1 MKCLTFEKN
10 EDIVC
15 QIGKLIWKNEQSRFI
30 AMMDNYK
37 RTIELID
44 TAYNSAG
51 KSTEQFNKYQDTLE
65 YKLNKLQNTWEQFRT
80 DFFNSDFFKNAVDG
94 LNEILGRIK
103 DLSGK
108 ELLGL
113 GAAFV
118 VLGKTLIPNLISGMQ
133 KGISGIRG
141 LISKGVSKVVSSV
154 GKPAINLEVKVKTR
168 ELELLKQKQQELIDK
183 KITFEVEEEQALKD
197 LEKIQKKMNELQAQ
211 AGEGVTITFDE
222 AAGQAGVEEEAAEA
236 AKNAE
241 ELQKELQQKLAENED
256 QIIGTEDYLGNLEQ
270 QEADAQARGEAI
282 GNALVSGLSLAMA
295 AITTQDN
302 PIISFLSVL
311 GPQILSMIPSIVT
324 AISTAGSMMT
334 AAFWT
339 STAGIGIIVS
349 AIIATLAAIGTAI
362 KSAYDEKQSKKF
374 ENQIDNL
381 NDKIEK
387 QEEKIIKLKESISG
401 LDKEKKTLE
410 EITETYDK
418 LGKKKHKTTEEQE
431 EYKTMI
437 EALQSEY
444 PELITYYNEEN
455 NLLQLNVDLLK
466 QKTEE
471 MSKQLKEENRLL
483 GLQNQRNINDI
494 REKEQIVKMQNIDN
508 KDTDTIYDAL
518 DGLNIDTDEGV
529 KDILTEDKIFNLSKK
544 DIESLIGSEPH
555 LIDRYL
561 FSADKVTG
569 ILSNLS
575 SKDGSGN
582 TSDLNNDEII
592 SQIYDE
598 IALQR
603 AYTSGEITKRE
614 LESYR
619 KTFGIAEQVVGE
631 FSAEIQKYNSTLDAI
646 NNDLFSEKKYYL
658 EQYSANKTITDSVLG
673 SGTAAS
679 DLAAGQ
685 AAFIQN
691 SIFSDSSTEGDY
703 EATIAALKSKGM
715 DISGILSKSIIDG
728 MIEDIS
734 GFHIKQDEWED
745 ISKKNKALLETIG
758 IKKEGWDELG
768 LEEMD
773 DDAFKEEISKQFQAY
788 LETQVTQLTAG
799 NLEIDKDA
807 LNKDFS
813 ALISGI
819 SSLTEEQFEEQKS
832 ALAKKYELDTEVLD
846 TSVGMDQID
855 AAYENLTAHGVDFI
869 DGITVATAQ
878 TFSKLLDSYS
888 FSQKYTEQ
896 LVGYLEDIYK
906 NNKLTTSQM
915 AVLTDIDLS
924 QGYLSIQKNSSMYI
938 NNLQQAGLSAE
949 KATQIFNEYIESVA
963 SLISK
968 NVFGKEGGQVV
979 KEMLQEDIKGFSEAN
994 KPLFEAR
1001 DEMMDNGKLS
1011 TETYFKLMEAG
1022 FEDFVDITSDGY
1034 TFLTGKAQEF
1044 WTTQAMAPLES
1055 LKNSIKQNKEV
1066 IAEAKE
1072 ISDNGGIELTHQ
1084 QRHDLGLTSGQEWTA
1099 ITNAGQETTKVA
1111 VSVDALA
1118 KQYKQ
1123 ALEDKN
1129 TVLAE
1134 ELYNALGDNA
1144 AFIEKMVAEGYDDID
1159 EYIKALSE
1167 GLTSLKGQ
1175 ESDTWIQGLI
1185 NLQESSAEAAG
1196 KVNDLKAELEGLEE
1210 QLVEDKKAVDEAA
1223 QALHEAKFGTEDFQS
1238 GLDGLINYARPL
1250 ELINKQLENLKEN
1263 LTDVSNVEEASTV
1276 MNQVADLY
1284 EDKMATLQ
1292 AEGKAIG
1299 QSLANIRQELLA
1311 NYSDYISFD
1320 ENGLAKVDFSYEDM
1334 YDSDIIKTDGLEKL
1348 IEEYNS
1354 TYDMASD
1361 KEQEYLDAQ
1370 KEFDKLKSEARDKY
1384 IAMEQNVIDIIKKQM
1399 QEEIDAVT
1407 DKYAALE
1414 EADNDYLDALQKA
1427 IDKQRELRD
1436 QENQYEDLAT
1446 KEKKLALMQR
1456 DTSGTNRKE
1465 VISIGQEIED
1475 DRQNLL
1481 NNEIDNLI
1489 DSMKELYD
1497 KQKEARD
1504 LEIKAMEAATEN
1516 MQLINETASNIISGF
1531 TNVGDYQSWLLE
1543 NNSSVKDMTAAQT
1556 EQYLEGAKEDFAGYA
1571 QYVSL
1576 TTEEIKLK
1584 TDEINQK
1591 ADEMFNNTSENI
1603 TDIGTVIQDAAE
1615 KAKQESI
1622 DNAQEAYDEA
1632 ATKMDDTQ
1640 KKITETKNTLDKA
1653 EDAAVIAH
1661 GAAMDEMVKASESA
1675 MLEVAT
1681 AGTEM
1686 MIEAEA
1692 LDPSNSKDVQEFAK
1706 THNFYNEK
1714 TGEYSRSFVDA
1725 LTNKGYDTSSMTV
1738 DKEWQI
1744 TGTPINGGPTIYLP
1758 GTFSTKAEGEA
1769 ALPEYLNKYGN
1780 SLKNLSVTTVIG
1792 SEVTGAY
1799 KKYATGGL
1807 VDYTGLAQVDGT
1819 PNKPEAFLSAE
1830 DTANIG
1836 AAAKLL
1842 ADLPIFNSTSNAEN
1856 AASTN
1861 IGDTSIEIHINVE
1874 NISDDYDVDQMI
1886 ERVKQDIV
1894 DVAKPIGTSV
1904 ILNK

>member
-1 MKCLTFEKN
+1 
-10 EDIVC
+10 
-15 QIGKLIWKNEQSRFI
+15 
-30 AMMDNYK
+30 MDNYK
-37 RTIELID
+37 RTMELVDI
-44 TAYNSAG
+44 AYNSAG

-80 DFFNSDFFKNAVDG
+80 EFFNSDFFKNAVDG
-94 LNEILGRIK
+94 LNEILDRIK

-141 LISKGVSKVVSSV
+141 LISKGVSKAVSSV
-154 GKPAINLEVKVKTR
+154 GKPAINLEVKIKTR
-168 ELELLKQKQQELIDK
+168 ELEILKQKQQELIDK

-211 AGEGVTITFDE
+211 AEEGVTITFDE
-222 AAGQAGVEEEAAEA
+222 AAGQAGVEEEAAAA

-270 QEADAQARGEAI
+270 QEADAQTRGEAI
-282 GNALVSGLSLAMA
+282 GNALVSGLSLAMV

-324 AISTAGSMMT
+324 EISTAGSMMT

-339 STAGIGIIVS
+339 LPAGIGIIVS

-437 EALQSEY
+437 ETLQSEY

-518 DGLNIDTDEGV
+518 DGLNIDTDERV
-529 KDILTEDKIFNLSKK
+529 KDILTEDKIFNLSKE
-544 DIESLIGSEPH
+544 DIKNAAQTRPY
-555 LIDRYL
+555 LIDRNL
-561 FSADKVTG
+561 FTADKVTG
-569 ILSNLS
+569 ILSNLI
-575 SKDGSGN
+575 SKDGFGN
-582 TSDLNNDEII
+582 TSDLNNDEIT

-603 AYTSGEITKRE
+603 AYTSGEITEEE
-614 LESYR
+614 LKSYR
-619 KTFGIAEQVVGE
+619 EAFGIATQVVEE
-631 FSAEIQKYNSTLDAI
+631 FSGEIQKYNSTLDAI

-658 EQYSANKTITDSVLG
+658 EQYSANKTITDSILG

-685 AAFIQN
+685 AAFIQK
-691 SIFSDSSTEGDY
+691 SIFSDSSTEGNY
-703 EATIAALKSKGM
+703 EATIAALKRKGM
-715 DISGILSKSIIDG
+715 DVSGILSESIIDG

-734 GFHIKQDEWED
+734 GWHIKQDEWED

-758 IKKEGWDELG
+758 IKKEEWDKLG
-768 LEEMD
+768 LEEKN
-773 DDAFKEEISKQFQAY
+773 DDAFREEMSKQIQAY

-799 NLEIDKDA
+799 KLEIDKDA

-813 ALISGI
+813 ALVSGM
-819 SSLTEEQFEEQKS
+819 SSLTKKQFEEQKN
-832 ALAKKYELDTEVLD
+832 ALAKKYGLDTEVLD

-855 AAYENLTAHGVDFI
+855 AAYKNLAAHGVDFI

-924 QGYLSIQKNSSMYI
+924 QGYLAIQKNSSMYI

-994 KPLFEAR
+994 KSLFEAR

-1044 WTTQAMAPLES
+1044 WATQAMAPLES
-1055 LKNSIKQNKEV
+1055 LRNSIKQNKKV

-1084 QRHDLGLTSGQEWTA
+1084 QRHNLGLTSGQEWTA
-1099 ITNAGQETTKVA
+1099 ITNAGQETTKVT

-1134 ELYNALGDNA
+1134 ELYNALGGNA

-1210 QLVEDKKAVDEAA
+1210 QLVEDKKAADEAA

-1284 EDKMATLQ
+1284 ENKMATLQ

-1299 QSLANIRQELLA
+1299 QSLANIRQELSA

-1354 TYDMASD
+1354 TYDMALD

-1399 QEEIDAVT
+1399 QDEIDAVT

-1481 NNEIDNLI
+1481 DNEIDNLI

-1591 ADEMFNNTSENI
+1591 ADEMFTNTSENI
-1603 TDIGTVIQDAAE
+1603 TDIGTIIQDAAE

-1622 DNAQEAYDEA
+1622 DDAQEAYDEA

-1692 LDPSNSKDVQEFAK
+1692 LDPSNSKDVQKFAK

-1769 ALPEYLNKYGN
+1769 VLPEYLNEYGN
-1780 SLKNLSVTTVIG
+1780 SLKNLSVTAVIG

-1874 NISDDYDVDQMI
+1874 NISDDYDVNQMI

>member
-1 MKCLTFEKN
+1 MKKN

-37 RTIELID
+37 RTMELID
-44 TAYNSAG
+44 IAYNSAG

-80 DFFNSDFFKNAVDG
+80 EFFNSDFFKNAVDG
-94 LNEILGRIK
+94 LNEILDRIK

-141 LISKGVSKVVSSV
+141 LISKGISKVVSSV
-154 GKPAINLEVKVKTR
+154 GKPAINLEVKIKTR

-197 LEKIQKKMNELQAQ
+197 LEKIQKKMDELQAQ

-222 AAGQAGVEEEAAEA
+222 AAEQAGVEEEAAEA

-518 DGLNIDTDEGV
+518 DGLNIDTDERV

-544 DIESLIGSEPH
+544 DIQTKFEKSPY
-555 LIDRYL
+555 LIDRNL
-561 FSADKVTG
+561 FTADKVTG

-575 SKDGSGN
+575 SKDGLGN

-603 AYTSGEITKRE
+603 SYTSGEITERE
-614 LESYR
+614 LKDYR
-619 KTFGIAEQVVGE
+619 EAFGIATQVVEE
-631 FSAEIQKYNSTLDAI
+631 FSDEIQKYNSTLDAI

-658 EQYSANKTITDSVLG
+658 EQYSANKAITDSILG

-685 AAFIQN
+685 AAFIQK

-703 EATIAALKSKGM
+703 EATIAALKNKKM
-715 DISGILSKSIIDG
+715 NINGILSKSNIDG

-734 GFHIKQDEWED
+734 GWHIKQDEWED
-745 ISKKNKALLETIG
+745 ISKENKALLETIG
-758 IKKEGWDELG
+758 IKKEEWDELG
-768 LEEMD
+768 LEEMN
-773 DDAFKEEISKQFQAY
+773 DDAFKEKISKQFQAY

-813 ALISGI
+813 ALMSGM
-819 SSLTEEQFEEQKS
+819 SSLTKKQFEEQKN

-878 TFSKLLDSYS
+878 TFSQLLDSYS
-888 FSQKYTEQ
+888 FSQKYTKQ

-924 QGYLSIQKNSSMYI
+924 QGYLAIQKNSSMYI

-968 NVFGKEGGQVV
+968 NFFGKEGGQVV

-1001 DEMMDNGKLS
+1001 DEMMDKGKLS

-1055 LKNSIKQNKEV
+1055 LRNSIKQNKKV

-1084 QRHDLGLTSGQEWTA
+1084 QRHDLGLKSGQKWTA
-1099 ITNAGQETTKVA
+1099 ITNAGQETTKVT

-1134 ELYNALGDNA
+1134 ELYNALGGNA
-1144 AFIEKMVAEGYDDID
+1144 AFIEKMVAEGYDNIN

-1210 QLVEDKKAVDEAA
+1210 QLVEDKKAADEAA

-1238 GLDGLINYARPL
+1238 GLDGLINYERPL

-1299 QSLANIRQELLA
+1299 QSLANIRQELSA

-1354 TYDMASD
+1354 TYDMALD

-1384 IAMEQNVIDIIKKQM
+1384 IAMEQNVIDIIKKQT

-1481 NNEIDNLI
+1481 DNEIDNLI
-1489 DSMKELYD
+1489 GSMKELYD

-1543 NNSSVKDMTAAQT
+1543 NDSSVKDMTAAQT
-1556 EQYLEGAKEDFAGYA
+1556 EQYLEGAKENFAGYA

-1591 ADEMFNNTSENI
+1591 ADEMFTNTSENI

-1622 DNAQEAYDEA
+1622 DGAQEAYDEA

-1640 KKITETKNTLDKA
+1640 KKITETKNALDKA
-1653 EDAAVIAH
+1653 EDDAVIAH
-1661 GAAMDEMVKASESA
+1661 GAAMNEMVKASESA

-1692 LDPSNSKDVQEFAK
+1692 LDLSNSKDVQEFAK
-1706 THNFYNEK
+1706 THNFYNKK
-1714 TGEYSRSFVDA
+1714 TGEYSGSFVDA

-1769 ALPEYLNKYGN
+1769 ALPEYLNEYGN

-1807 VDYTGLAQVDGT
+1807 VDYTGLAQVDGA

-1874 NISDDYDVDQMI
+1874 NISDDYDVNQMI

>member
-1 MKCLTFEKN
+1 
-10 EDIVC
+10 
-15 QIGKLIWKNEQSRFI
+15 
-30 AMMDNYK
+30 MDNYK
-37 RTIELID
+37 RTMELID
-44 TAYNSAG
+44 IAYNSAG

-80 DFFNSDFFKNAVDG
+80 EFFNSDFFKNAVDG
-94 LNEILGRIK
+94 LNEILDRIK

-154 GKPAINLEVKVKTR
+154 GKPAINLEVKIKTR
-168 ELELLKQKQQELIDK
+168 ELEILKQKQQELIDK

-222 AAGQAGVEEEAAEA
+222 AAGQAGVGEEAAEA

-256 QIIGTEDYLGNLEQ
+256 QVIGTEDYLGNLEQ

-324 AISTAGSMMT
+324 EISTAGSMMT
-334 AAFWT
+334 TAFWT

-518 DGLNIDTDEGV
+518 DGINIDTDERV

-544 DIESLIGSEPH
+544 DIENAEQTKSEPH
-555 LIDRYL
+555 LIDRNL

-575 SKDGSGN
+575 SKEGFGN
-582 TSDLNNDEII
+582 TSDLNIDEII

-603 AYTSGEITKRE
+603 AYTSGEITEGE
-614 LESYR
+614 LKYYR
-619 KTFGIAEQVVGE
+619 KAFGIEEEVVEG
-631 FSAEIQKYNSTLDAI
+631 FRDEIQKYNSTLDAI

-658 EQYSANKTITDSVLG
+658 EQYSANKTITDSILG

-685 AAFIQN
+685 AAFIQK

-703 EATIAALKSKGM
+703 EATIAALKNKGM

-734 GFHIKQDEWED
+734 EWHTKQDEWED
-745 ISKKNKALLETIG
+745 ISKENKALLETIG
-758 IKKEGWDELG
+758 IKKEEWDELG
-768 LEEMD
+768 LEEMN

-799 NLEIDKDA
+799 NLEIDQDA

-813 ALISGI
+813 ALISGM
-819 SSLTEEQFEEQKS
+819 SSLTKEQFEEQKN
-832 ALAKKYELDTEVLD
+832 ALAKKYKLDPEVLD
-846 TSVGMDQID
+846 TSVGMDQIN
-855 AAYENLTAHGVDFI
+855 AAYENLAAHGVDFI

-924 QGYLSIQKNSSMYI
+924 QGYLAIQKNSSMYI

-1044 WTTQAMAPLES
+1044 WAAQAMAPLES
-1055 LKNSIKQNKEV
+1055 LRNSIKQNKKV

-1099 ITNAGQETTKVA
+1099 ITNAGQETTKVT

-1159 EYIKALSE
+1159 EYVKALSE

-1210 QLVEDKKAVDEAA
+1210 QLVEDKKAADEAA

-1238 GLDGLINYARPL
+1238 GLDGLINYERPL

-1354 TYDMASD
+1354 TYDMALD

-1591 ADEMFNNTSENI
+1591 ADEMFTNTSENI

-1622 DNAQEAYDEA
+1622 DGAQEAYDEA

-1692 LDPSNSKDVQEFAK
+1692 LDPSNSKDVQAFAK

-1769 ALPEYLNKYGN
+1769 ALPEYLNEYGN

-1807 VDYTGLAQVDGT
+1807 VDYTGLAQVDGA

-1874 NISDDYDVDQMI
+1874 NISDDYDVNQMI

>member
-1 MKCLTFEKN
+1 
-10 EDIVC
+10 
-15 QIGKLIWKNEQSRFI
+15 
-30 AMMDNYK
+30 MDNYK
-37 RTIELID
+37 RTMELID
-44 TAYNSAG
+44 IAYNSAG

-80 DFFNSDFFKNAVDG
+80 EFFNSDFFKSAIDG
-94 LNEILGRIK
+94 LDGILDRIK

-141 LISKGVSKVVSSV
+141 LISKGVSRVVSSA
-154 GKPAINLEVKVKTR
+154 GKPTINLEVKIKTR
-168 ELELLKQKQQELIDK
+168 ELEILKQKQQELIDK
-183 KITFEVEEEQALKD
+183 KITFEVEEEPALKD
-197 LEKIQKKMNELQAQ
+197 LEKIQEKMNELQAQ

-222 AAGQAGVEEEAAEA
+222 AAGQAGVGEEAAEA
-236 AKNAE
+236 AKNAG
-241 ELQKELQQKLAENED
+241 ELREELQQKLAENED
-256 QIIGTEDYLGNLEQ
+256 QIIEREDYLGDLEQ
-270 QEADAQARGEAI
+270 QEADAQAKGEAI

-410 EITETYDK
+410 EITKTYDK

-437 EALQSEY
+437 ETLQSEY

-518 DGLNIDTDEGV
+518 DGLNIDTDEEV

-544 DIESLIGSEPH
+544 DIENATGSEPH
-555 LIDRYL
+555 LIDRNL

-575 SKDGSGN
+575 SKEGLGISD
-582 TSDLNNDEII
+582 DLNNDEII

-603 AYTSGEITKRE
+603 AYTSGEITEGE
-614 LESYR
+614 LKSYR
-619 KTFGIAEQVVGE
+619 EAFGIAAQVVEE
-631 FSAEIQKYNSTLDAI
+631 FSDEIQEYNSTLDAI

-658 EQYSANKTITDSVLG
+658 EQYSANKTITDSILG

-685 AAFIQN
+685 AAFIQKA
-691 SIFSDSSTEGDY
+691 IFSDPSTEGDY
-703 EATIAALKSKGM
+703 EATIAALKSKGI
-715 DISGILSKSIIDG
+715 DTSEILSPSIIDG

-734 GFHIKQDEWED
+734 GWHIKQDEWGD
-745 ISKKNKALLETIG
+745 ISKKNKAFLETIG
-758 IKKEGWDELG
+758 IKKEDWDELG

-773 DDAFKEEISKQFQAY
+773 DDAFREAISEQIQTY

-799 NLEIDKDA
+799 HLEIDKDA

-813 ALISGI
+813 ALMSGM
-819 SSLTEEQFEEQKS
+819 SSLTKTQFEAQEN
-832 ALAKKYELDTEVLD
+832 ALAKKYKLDTEVLD
-846 TSVGMDQID
+846 TSVGMDQIK

-878 TFSKLLDSYS
+878 TFSQLLDSYS
-888 FSQKYTEQ
+888 FSQNYTKL
-896 LVGYLEDIYK
+896 LVGYIEDIYK
-906 NNKLTTSQM
+906 KNKLTTSQM

-924 QGYLSIQKNSSMYI
+924 QGYLAIQKNSSMYI

-1001 DEMMDNGKLS
+1001 DEMMDKGKLS

-1044 WTTQAMAPLES
+1044 WAAQAMAPLES
-1055 LKNSIKQNKEV
+1055 LRNSIKQNKKV
-1066 IAEAKE
+1066 MAEAKE
-1072 ISDNGGIELTHQ
+1072 ISDNGGIELTHR
-1084 QRHDLGLTSGQEWTA
+1084 QRHDLGLTSSQEWTA
-1099 ITNAGQETTKVA
+1099 ITNAGQETAKET

-1118 KQYKQ
+1118 KRYKK

-1134 ELYNALGDNA
+1134 ELYNALGGNA

-1159 EYIKALSE
+1159 EYVKALSE

-1210 QLVEDKKAVDEAA
+1210 QLVEDKKAADEAA
-1223 QALHEAKFGTEDFQS
+1223 QALHEAKFGTENFQS
-1238 GLDGLINYARPL
+1238 GLDGLINYERPL

-1299 QSLANIRQELLA
+1299 QSLANIRQELSA
-1311 NYSDYISFD
+1311 NYSDYVSFD

-1334 YDSDIIKTDGLEKL
+1334 YNSDIIKTDGLEKL

-1354 TYDMASD
+1354 TYDKALD

-1384 IAMEQNVIDIIKKQM
+1384 IAMEQNVTDIIKKQM

-1465 VISIGQEIED
+1465 VISVGQEIED

-1489 DSMKELYD
+1489 NSMKELYD

-1591 ADEMFNNTSENI
+1591 ADEMFTNTSENI
-1603 TDIGTVIQDAAE
+1603 ADIGTVIQDAAE
-1615 KAKQESI
+1615 KAKQESV

-1661 GAAMDEMVKASESA
+1661 GAAMDEMVKASKSA

-1769 ALPEYLNKYGN
+1769 ALPEYLNEYGN
-1780 SLKNLSVTTVIG
+1780 SLKNLSVTAVIG

-1874 NISDDYDVDQMI
+1874 NISDDYDVNQMI

>member
-1 MKCLTFEKN
+1 
-10 EDIVC
+10 
-15 QIGKLIWKNEQSRFI
+15 
-30 AMMDNYK
+30 MMDNYK
-37 RTIELID
+37 RTLELID

-65 YKLNKLQNTWEQFRT
+65 YKLNKLRNTWEQFRT
-80 DFFNSDFFKNAVDG
+80 EFFNSDFFKNAVDG

-141 LISKGVSKVVSSV
+141 LISKGISKVVSSA
-154 GKPAINLEVKVKTR
+154 GKPTINLEVKIKAR
-168 ELELLKQKQQELIDK
+168 ELEILKQKQQELIDK

-211 AGEGVTITFDE
+211 AKEGVTITFDE
-222 AAGQAGVEEEAAEA
+222 AAGQAGVEEGAAEA

-256 QIIGTEDYLGNLEQ
+256 QIIGTEDYLGDLDQ

-282 GNALVSGLSLAMA
+282 GNALASGLSLAMA

-387 QEEKIIKLKESISG
+387 QKEKIIKLKESISG
-401 LDKEKKTLE
+401 LDEEKKTLE

-437 EALQSEY
+437 ETLQSEY

-518 DGLNIDTDEGV
+518 DGLNIDTEEKV
-529 KDILTEDKIFNLSKK
+529 KHILTEDKTFNLSKK
-544 DIESLIGSEPH
+544 DIDAAQTKSEPH
-555 LIDRYL
+555 LIDGKS
-561 FSADKVTG
+561 FSDDKVMG
-569 ILSNLS
+569 ILRNLS
-575 SKDGSGN
+575 SKEGH
-582 TSDLNNDEII
+582 TSELNLDEVT

-603 AYTSGEITKRE
+603 AYTSGEITEGE
-614 LESYR
+614 LEDYR
-619 KTFGIAEQVVGE
+619 EAFGIAAQVVNE
-631 FSAEIQKYNSTLDAI
+631 FSDEIQKYNSTLDAI

-658 EQYSANKTITDSVLG
+658 EQYSANKTITDSILG

-685 AAFIQN
+685 AAFIQK

-703 EATIAALKSKGM
+703 EATIAALKSKG
-715 DISGILSKSIIDG
+715 IETSGILSPSTIDG
-728 MIEDIS
+728 MVEDIS
-734 GFHIKQDEWED
+734 GWHIKQDEWGD
-745 ISKKNKALLETIG
+745 ISKENKALLETIG
-758 IKKEGWDELG
+758 IKKEEWDELG
-768 LEEMD
+768 LEGMD
-773 DDAFKEEISKQFQAY
+773 DDAFREEISKQFQAY

-813 ALISGI
+813 ALISGM
-819 SSLTEEQFEEQKS
+819 SSLTKEQFEEQKN
-832 ALAKKYELDTEVLD
+832 ALAKKYELDAEVLD

-924 QGYLSIQKNSSMYI
+924 QGYLAIQKNSSKYI

-1055 LKNSIKQNKEV
+1055 LRNSIKQNKEV

-1099 ITNAGQETTKVA
+1099 ITNAGQETTKVT

-1123 ALEDKN
+1123 ALGDKN

-1196 KVNDLKAELEGLEE
+1196 KVNDLKAELKGLEE

-1238 GLDGLINYARPL
+1238 GLDGLINYERPL

-1263 LTDVSNVEEASTV
+1263 LTDVSNVEEASAV

-1284 EDKMATLQ
+1284 ENKMATLQ

-1348 IEEYNS
+1348 IEKYNS
-1354 TYDMASD
+1354 TYDMALD

-1489 DSMKELYD
+1489 GSMKELYD

-1591 ADEMFNNTSENI
+1591 ADEMFTNTSENI

-1769 ALPEYLNKYGN
+1769 ALPEYLNEYGN
-1780 SLKNLSVTTVIG
+1780 SLKNLSVTAVIG

-1807 VDYTGLAQVDGT
+1807 VDYTGLAQVDGA

-1856 AASTN
+1856 AVPTN

>member
-1 MKCLTFEKN
+1 
-10 EDIVC
+10 
-15 QIGKLIWKNEQSRFI
+15 
-30 AMMDNYK
+30 MDNYK
-37 RTIELID
+37 RTMELID
-44 TAYNSAG
+44 IAYNSAG

-80 DFFNSDFFKNAVDG
+80 EFFNSDFFKNAVDG
-94 LNEILGRIK
+94 LNEILDRIK

-154 GKPAINLEVKVKTR
+154 GKPAINLEVKIKTR
-168 ELELLKQKQQELIDK
+168 ELEILKQKQQELIDK

-211 AGEGVTITFDE
+211 AEEGVTITFDE

-241 ELQKELQQKLAENED
+241 ELQKELQQKLEENED
-256 QIIGTEDYLGNLEQ
+256 QTIGTEDYLGNLEQ

-437 EALQSEY
+437 ETLQSEY

-518 DGLNIDTDEGV
+518 DGLNIDTDEEV

-555 LIDRYL
+555 LIDRNL

-575 SKDGSGN
+575 SKEGLGI
-582 TSDLNNDEII
+582 SDLNSDEIV

-603 AYTSGEITKRE
+603 AYTSGEITEGELKHYRE
-614 LESYR
+614 A
-619 KTFGIAEQVVGE
+619 FGIAAQVVEE
-631 FSAEIQKYNSTLDAI
+631 FSDEIQKYNSTLDAI
-646 NNDLFSEKKYYL
+646 NDDLFSEKKYYL
-658 EQYSANKTITDSVLG
+658 EQYSANKTITDSILG

-685 AAFIQN
+685 AAFIQK

-703 EATIAALKSKGM
+703 EATIAALKSKGT
-715 DISGILSKSIIDG
+715 DISEILSKSIIDG

-734 GFHIKQDEWED
+734 EWHIKQDEWED

-758 IKKEGWDELG
+758 IKKEEWDELG

-773 DDAFKEEISKQFQAY
+773 DDAFREAISKQFQAY

-799 NLEIDKDA
+799 KLEIDKDA

-813 ALISGI
+813 ALISGM
-819 SSLTEEQFEEQKS
+819 SSLTKKQFEEQKN
-832 ALAKKYELDTEVLD
+832 ALAKKYGLDTAVLD
-846 TSVGMDQID
+846 TSVGMDQIN
-855 AAYENLTAHGVDFI
+855 AAYANLIAHGVGFI
-869 DGITVATAQ
+869 NGITVATAQ

-924 QGYLSIQKNSSMYI
+924 QGYLAIQKNSSMYI

-1001 DEMMDNGKLS
+1001 DEMMDKGKLS

-1044 WTTQAMAPLES
+1044 WATQAMAPLES
-1055 LKNSIKQNKEV
+1055 LRNSIKQNKEV

-1099 ITNAGQETTKVA
+1099 ITNAGQEKTKVT

-1129 TVLAE
+1129 TDLAE

-1144 AFIEKMVAEGYDDID
+1144 AFIEKMVAEGYDDVD
-1159 EYIKALSE
+1159 KYVKALSE

-1210 QLVEDKKAVDEAA
+1210 QLVEDKKAADEAA

-1238 GLDGLINYARPL
+1238 GLDGLINYERPL

-1299 QSLANIRQELLA
+1299 QSLANIRQELSA
-1311 NYSDYISFD
+1311 NYSDYVSFD

-1334 YDSDIIKTDGLEKL
+1334 YNSDIIKTDGLEKL

-1354 TYDMASD
+1354 TYDKALD

-1427 IDKQRELRD
+1427 IDKQRQLRD

-1465 VISIGQEIED
+1465 VISVGQEIED

-1591 ADEMFNNTSENI
+1591 ADEMFTDTSENI

-1622 DNAQEAYDEA
+1622 DGAQEAYDEA

-1640 KKITETKNTLDKA
+1640 KKIAETKNTLDKA

-1692 LDPSNSKDVQEFAK
+1692 LDTSNSKDVQKFAK

-1769 ALPEYLNKYGN
+1769 ALPEYLNEYGN
-1780 SLKNLSVTTVIG
+1780 SLKNLSVTAVIG

-1819 PNKPEAFLSAE
+1819 PNKPESFLSAE

-1874 NISDDYDVDQMI
+1874 NISDDYDVNQMI

>member
-1 MKCLTFEKN
+1 
-10 EDIVC
+10 
-15 QIGKLIWKNEQSRFI
+15 
-30 AMMDNYK
+30 MDNYK
-37 RTIELID
+37 RTLELID

-65 YKLNKLQNTWEQFRT
+65 YKLNKLQNTWAQFRT
-80 DFFNSDFFKNAVDG
+80 EFFNSDFFKNAADG
-94 LNEILGRIK
+94 LNEILDRIK

-108 ELLGL
+108 ELLRL

-154 GKPAINLEVKVKTR
+154 GKPAINLEVKIKTR
-168 ELELLKQKQQELIDK
+168 ELEILKQKQQELIDK

-222 AAGQAGVEEEAAEA
+222 AAGQAGVEEAAAEA
-236 AKNAE
+236 ARNAERLQE
-241 ELQKELQQKLAENED
+241 ELQQQLAENED

-508 KDTDTIYDAL
+508 KDTGTIYDAL
-518 DGLNIDTDEGV
+518 DGLNIDTDEKV

-544 DIESLIGSEPH
+544 DIKNAAQTRPY
-555 LIDRYL
+555 LIDRNL
-561 FSADKVTG
+561 FTADKVTG
-569 ILSNLS
+569 ILSNLI
-575 SKDGSGN
+575 SKDGFGN
-582 TSDLNNDEII
+582 TSDLNNDEIT

-598 IALQR
+598 ITLQR
-603 AYTSGEITKRE
+603 AYTSGEITEGE
-614 LESYR
+614 LKSYR
-619 KTFGIAEQVVGE
+619 EAFGIATQVVKE
-631 FSAEIQKYNSTLDAI
+631 FSDEIQKYNSTLDAI

-658 EQYSANKTITDSVLG
+658 EQYSANKTITDSILG

-685 AAFIQN
+685 AAFIQK

-728 MIEDIS
+728 MIKDIS
-734 GFHIKQDEWED
+734 GWHIKQDEWED
-745 ISKKNKALLETIG
+745 ISKENKALLETIG
-758 IKKEGWDELG
+758 IKKEEWDKLG
-768 LEEMD
+768 LEEMN
-773 DDAFKEEISKQFQAY
+773 DDAFREEISKQFQAY

-799 NLEIDKDA
+799 KLEIDKDA

-819 SSLTEEQFEEQKS
+819 SSLTKEQFEEQKN
-832 ALAKKYELDTEVLD
+832 ALAKKYKLDTEVLD

-915 AVLTDIDLS
+915 AALTDIDLS
-924 QGYLSIQKNSSMYI
+924 QGYLAIQKNSSMYI

-1001 DEMMDNGKLS
+1001 DEMMDKGKLS

-1099 ITNAGQETTKVA
+1099 ITNAGQETTKVT
-1111 VSVDALA
+1111 VPVDALA

-1129 TVLAE
+1129 TDLAE
-1134 ELYNALGDNA
+1134 ELYNALGNNA

-1159 EYIKALSE
+1159 EYVKALSE

-1196 KVNDLKAELEGLEE
+1196 KVNDLKAELKGLEE
-1210 QLVEDKKAVDEAA
+1210 QLVEDKKAADEAA

-1238 GLDGLINYARPL
+1238 GLDGLINYEHPL

-1292 AEGKAIG
+1292 AEGEAIG

-1311 NYSDYISFD
+1311 NYSDYVSFD

-1348 IEEYNS
+1348 IEKYNS
-1354 TYDMASD
+1354 TYDMALD

-1399 QEEIDAVT
+1399 QEEIGAVT

-1481 NNEIDNLI
+1481 DNEIDNLI
-1489 DSMKELYD
+1489 GSMKELYD

-1543 NNSSVKDMTAAQT
+1543 NNSSIKDMTAAQT

-1591 ADEMFNNTSENI
+1591 ADEMFTNTSENI

-1622 DNAQEAYDEA
+1622 DGAQEAYDEA

-1692 LDPSNSKDVQEFAK
+1692 LDPSNSKDVQKFAK

-1769 ALPEYLNKYGN
+1769 ALPEYLNEYGN
-1780 SLKNLSVTTVIG
+1780 SLKNLSVTAVIG

-1819 PNKPEAFLSAE
+1819 PNKPESFLSAE

-1856 AASTN
+1856 AVPTN

>member
-1 MKCLTFEKN
+1 
-10 EDIVC
+10 
-15 QIGKLIWKNEQSRFI
+15 
-30 AMMDNYK
+30 MDNYK
-37 RTIELID
+37 RTMELVDI
-44 TAYNSAG
+44 AYNSAG

-80 DFFNSDFFKNAVDG
+80 EFFNSDFFKNAVDG
-94 LNEILGRIK
+94 LNEILDRIK

-141 LISKGVSKVVSSV
+141 LISKGVSKAVSSV
-154 GKPAINLEVKVKTR
+154 GKPAINLEVKIKTR
-168 ELELLKQKQQELIDK
+168 ELEILKQKQQELIDK

-211 AGEGVTITFDE
+211 AEEGVTITFDE
-222 AAGQAGVEEEAAEA
+222 AAGQAGVEEEAAAA

-270 QEADAQARGEAI
+270 QEVDAQARGEAI

-518 DGLNIDTDEGV
+518 DGLNIDTDERV

-544 DIESLIGSEPH
+544 DIKNAAQTRPY
-555 LIDRYL
+555 LIDRNL
-561 FSADKVTG
+561 FTADKVTG
-569 ILSNLS
+569 ILSNLI
-575 SKDGSGN
+575 SKDGFGN
-582 TSDLNNDEII
+582 TSDLNNDEIT

-603 AYTSGEITKRE
+603 AYTSGEITEEE
-614 LESYR
+614 LKSYR
-619 KTFGIAEQVVGE
+619 EAFGIATQVVEE
-631 FSAEIQKYNSTLDAI
+631 FSGEIQKYNSTLDAI

-658 EQYSANKTITDSVLG
+658 EQYSANKTITDSILG

-685 AAFIQN
+685 AAFIQK
-691 SIFSDSSTEGDY
+691 SFFSDSSTEGDY
-703 EATIAALKSKGM
+703 EGTIAALKNKGM
-715 DISGILSKSIIDG
+715 EVSGILSESIIDG

-734 GFHIKQDEWED
+734 GWHIKQDEWED
-745 ISKKNKALLETIG
+745 ISKENKALLETIG
-758 IKKEGWDELG
+758 IKKEEWDELG

-773 DDAFKEEISKQFQAY
+773 DDAFKEKMSKQIQAY

-799 NLEIDKDA
+799 KLEIDKDA

-813 ALISGI
+813 ALVSGM
-819 SSLTEEQFEEQKS
+819 SSLTKKQFEEQKN

-924 QGYLSIQKNSSMYI
+924 QGYLAIQKNSSMYI

-994 KPLFEAR
+994 KSLFEAR

-1055 LKNSIKQNKEV
+1055 LRNSIKQNKEV

-1084 QRHDLGLTSGQEWTA
+1084 QRHDLGLTSGQKWTA
-1099 ITNAGQETTKVA
+1099 ITNAGQETTKVT

-1134 ELYNALGDNA
+1134 ELYNALGGNA

-1159 EYIKALSE
+1159 EYVKALSE

-1196 KVNDLKAELEGLEE
+1196 KVNDLKVELEGLEE

-1284 EDKMATLQ
+1284 ENKMATLQ

-1299 QSLANIRQELLA
+1299 QSLANIRQELSA

-1354 TYDMASD
+1354 TYDMALD

-1399 QEEIDAVT
+1399 QDEIDAVT

-1481 NNEIDNLI
+1481 DNEIDNLI

-1543 NNSSVKDMTAAQT
+1543 NNSSVKDMTATQT

-1591 ADEMFNNTSENI
+1591 ADEMFTNTSENI

-1622 DNAQEAYDEA
+1622 DGAQEAYDEA

-1769 ALPEYLNKYGN
+1769 ALPEYLNEYGN
-1780 SLKNLSVTTVIG
+1780 SLKNLSVTAVIG

-1856 AASTN
+1856 AAPTN

-1874 NISDDYDVDQMI
+1874 NISDDYDVNQMI

>member
-1 MKCLTFEKN
+1 
-10 EDIVC
+10 
-15 QIGKLIWKNEQSRFI
+15 
-30 AMMDNYK
+30 MDNYK
-37 RTIELID
+37 RTMELID
-44 TAYNSAG
+44 IAYDSAG

-65 YKLNKLQNTWEQFRT
+65 YRLNKLQNTWEQFRT
-80 DFFNSDFFKNAVDG
+80 EFFNSDFFKNAVTG
-94 LNEILGRIK
+94 LNEILDRIK

-154 GKPAINLEVKVKTR
+154 GKPAINLEVKIKTR
-168 ELELLKQKQQELIDK
+168 ELEILKQKQQELIDK

-211 AGEGVTITFDE
+211 AEEGVTITFDE
-222 AAGQAGVEEEAAEA
+222 AAGQAGVGEEAAEA

-311 GPQILSMIPSIVT
+311 GPQILSMMPSIVT
-324 AISTAGSMMT
+324 EISTAGSMMT

-437 EALQSEY
+437 ETLQSEY

-518 DGLNIDTDEGV
+518 DGLDIDTDERV

-544 DIESLIGSEPH
+544 DIKNAARSEPY
-555 LIDRYL
+555 LIDRSL
-561 FSADKVTG
+561 FTADKVTG
-569 ILSNLS
+569 ILSNLI
-575 SKDGSGN
+575 SKEGLGISGDAQKVFGK
-582 TSDLNNDEII
+582 TSDLNNDEIV

-603 AYTSGEITKRE
+603 AYTSGEITEGE

-619 KTFGIAEQVVGE
+619 EAFGIATQVVEE
-631 FSAEIQKYNSTLDAI
+631 FSDEIQEYNSTLDAI

-658 EQYSANKTITDSVLG
+658 EQYSANKTITDSILG

-685 AAFIQN
+685 AAFIQKA
-691 SIFSDSSTEGDY
+691 IFSDSSTEGDY
-703 EATIAALKSKGM
+703 EATITALKNKGM
-715 DISGILSKSIIDG
+715 DVSKILSESIIDG

-734 GFHIKQDEWED
+734 GWHIKQDEWGD
-745 ISKKNKALLETIG
+745 ISKENKALLETIG
-758 IKKEGWDELG
+758 IKKEDWDKLG

-773 DDAFKEEISKQFQAY
+773 DDAFKEAMSKQIQAY
-788 LETQVTQLTAG
+788 LETQITQLTAG
-799 NLEIDKDA
+799 KLEIDKDA

-813 ALISGI
+813 ALVSGM
-819 SSLTEEQFEEQKS
+819 SSLTKKQFEEQKN
-832 ALAKKYELDTEVLD
+832 ALAKKYKLDTEVLD

-855 AAYENLTAHGVDFI
+855 AAYKNLAAHGVDFI

-924 QGYLSIQKNSSMYI
+924 QGYLAIQKNSSMYI

-1001 DEMMDNGKLS
+1001 DEMMDKGKLS

-1044 WTTQAMAPLES
+1044 WATQAMAPLES
-1055 LKNSIKQNKEV
+1055 LRNSIKQNKKA

-1072 ISDNGGIELTHQ
+1072 ISDNGGIELTYQ

-1099 ITNAGQETTKVA
+1099 ITNAGQETTKVT

-1159 EYIKALSE
+1159 EYVKALSE

-1196 KVNDLKAELEGLEE
+1196 KVNDLKAELKGLEE
-1210 QLVEDKKAVDEAA
+1210 QLVEDKKAADEAA

-1238 GLDGLINYARPL
+1238 GLDGLINYERPL

-1263 LTDVSNVEEASTV
+1263 LTDVSNVEEASAV

-1299 QSLANIRQELLA
+1299 QSLANIRQELSA

-1354 TYDMASD
+1354 TYDMALD

-1399 QEEIDAVT
+1399 QDEIDAVT

-1465 VISIGQEIED
+1465 VISIGKEIED

-1481 NNEIDNLI
+1481 DNEIDNLI
-1489 DSMKELYD
+1489 GSMKELYD

-1591 ADEMFNNTSENI
+1591 ADEMFTNTSENI

-1622 DNAQEAYDEA
+1622 DGAQEAYDEA

-1758 GTFSTKAEGEA
+1758 GTFSTKADGEA
-1769 ALPEYLNKYGN
+1769 ALPEYLNEYGN
-1780 SLKNLSVTTVIG
+1780 SLKNLSVTAVIG

-1819 PNKPEAFLSAE
+1819 PNKPESFLSAE

-1856 AASTN
+1856 AVPTN

>member
-1 MKCLTFEKN
+1 
-10 EDIVC
+10 
-15 QIGKLIWKNEQSRFI
+15 
-30 AMMDNYK
+30 MDNYK
-37 RTIELID
+37 RTMELID
-44 TAYNSAG
+44 IAYDSAG

-65 YKLNKLQNTWEQFRT
+65 YRLNKLQNTWEQFRT
-80 DFFNSDFFKNAVDG
+80 EFFNSDFFKNVVDG
-94 LNEILGRIK
+94 LNEILDRIK

-141 LISKGVSKVVSSV
+141 LISKGVSKAVSSV
-154 GKPAINLEVKVKTR
+154 GKPAINLEVKIKTR
-168 ELELLKQKQQELIDK
+168 ELEILKQKQQELIDK

-211 AGEGVTITFDE
+211 AEEGVTITFDE
-222 AAGQAGVEEEAAEA
+222 AAGQAGVEEEAAAA

-270 QEADAQARGEAI
+270 QEVDAQARGEAI

-437 EALQSEY
+437 ETLQSEY

-483 GLQNQRNINDI
+483 GLQNQRNIDDI

-518 DGLNIDTDEGV
+518 DGLDIDTDERV

-544 DIESLIGSEPH
+544 DIKNAAGSEPY
-555 LIDRYL
+555 LIDRSL
-561 FSADKVTG
+561 FTADKVTG
-569 ILSNLS
+569 ILSNLI
-575 SKDGSGN
+575 SKEGLGISGDAQKVFGK
-582 TSDLNNDEII
+582 TSDLNNDEIV

-603 AYTSGEITKRE
+603 AYTSGEITEGE

-619 KTFGIAEQVVGE
+619 EAFGIATQVVEE
-631 FSAEIQKYNSTLDAI
+631 FSDEIQEYNSTLDAI

-658 EQYSANKTITDSVLG
+658 EQYSANKTITDSILG

-685 AAFIQN
+685 AAFIQKA
-691 SIFSDSSTEGDY
+691 IFSDSSTEGDY
-703 EATIAALKSKGM
+703 EATITALKNKGM
-715 DISGILSKSIIDG
+715 DVSGILSESIIDG

-734 GFHIKQDEWED
+734 GWHIKQDEWED

-758 IKKEGWDELG
+758 IKKEEWDG

-788 LETQVTQLTAG
+788 LETQITQLTAG
-799 NLEIDKDA
+799 KLEIDKDA

-813 ALISGI
+813 ALVSGM
-819 SSLTEEQFEEQKS
+819 SSLTKEQFEEQKN
-832 ALAKKYELDTEVLD
+832 ALAKKYKLDTEVLD

-855 AAYENLTAHGVDFI
+855 AAYKNLAAHGVDFI

-924 QGYLSIQKNSSMYI
+924 QGYLAIQKNSSMYI

-994 KPLFEAR
+994 KLLFEAR
-1001 DEMMDNGKLS
+1001 DEMMDKGKLS

-1044 WTTQAMAPLES
+1044 WATQAMAPLES
-1055 LKNSIKQNKEV
+1055 LRNSIKQNKEV

-1099 ITNAGQETTKVA
+1099 ITKVT

-1159 EYIKALSE
+1159 EYVKALSE

-1210 QLVEDKKAVDEAA
+1210 QLVEDKKAADEAA

-1263 LTDVSNVEEASTV
+1263 LTDVSNVEEASAV

-1299 QSLANIRQELLA
+1299 QSLANIRQELSA

-1354 TYDMASD
+1354 TYDMALD

-1465 VISIGQEIED
+1465 VISIGKEIED

-1481 NNEIDNLI
+1481 DNEIDNLI
-1489 DSMKELYD
+1489 GSMKELYD

-1591 ADEMFNNTSENI
+1591 ADEMFTNTSENI

-1622 DNAQEAYDEA
+1622 DGAQEAYDEA

-1758 GTFSTKAEGEA
+1758 GTFSTKADGEA
-1769 ALPEYLNKYGN
+1769 ALPEYLNEYGN
-1780 SLKNLSVTTVIG
+1780 SLKNLSVTAVIG

-1819 PNKPEAFLSAE
+1819 PNKPESFLSAE

-1856 AASTN
+1856 AVPTN

>member
-1 MKCLTFEKN
+1 
-10 EDIVC
+10 
-15 QIGKLIWKNEQSRFI
+15 
-30 AMMDNYK
+30 MDNYK
-37 RTIELID
+37 RTMELID
-44 TAYNSAG
+44 IAYDSAG

-80 DFFNSDFFKNAVDG
+80 EFFNSDFFKNAVDG
-94 LNEILGRIK
+94 LNEILDRIK

-154 GKPAINLEVKVKTR
+154 GKPAINLEVKIKTR
-168 ELELLKQKQQELIDK
+168 ELEILKQKQQELIDK

-197 LEKIQKKMNELQAQ
+197 LEKIQKKMDELQAQ
-211 AGEGVTITFDE
+211 AEEGVTITFDE

-241 ELQKELQQKLAENED
+241 ELQKELQQKLEENED
-256 QIIGTEDYLGNLEQ
+256 QTIGTEDYLGNLEQ

-437 EALQSEY
+437 ETLQSEY

-518 DGLNIDTDEGV
+518 DGLNIDTDERV

-544 DIESLIGSEPH
+544 DIENAPQIGSEPH
-555 LIDRYL
+555 LIDRNL
-561 FSADKVTG
+561 FSADKVIG

-575 SKDGSGN
+575 SKEGFGN
-582 TSDLNNDEII
+582 TIDLNSDEII

-603 AYTSGEITKRE
+603 AYTSGEITEEE
-614 LESYR
+614 LENYR
-619 KTFGIAEQVVGE
+619 EAFGITTQVVKE
-631 FSAEIQKYNSTLDAI
+631 FSDEIQKYNSTLDAI

-658 EQYSANKTITDSVLG
+658 EQYSANKTITDSILG

-685 AAFIQN
+685 AAFIQK

-703 EATIAALKSKGM
+703 EETIAALKSKGM

-734 GFHIKQDEWED
+734 EWHIKQDEWGD
-745 ISKKNKALLETIG
+745 ISKENKALLETIG
-758 IKKEGWDELG
+758 INKEEWDKLG

-773 DDAFKEEISKQFQAY
+773 DDAFREEISKQFQAY

-799 NLEIDKDA
+799 KLEIDKDA

-813 ALISGI
+813 ALISGM
-819 SSLTEEQFEEQKS
+819 SSLTKKQFEEQKN
-832 ALAKKYELDTEVLD
+832 ALAKKYGLDTAVLD
-846 TSVGMDQID
+846 TSVGMDQIN

-869 DGITVATAQ
+869 NGITVATAQ

-924 QGYLSIQKNSSMYI
+924 QGYLAIQKNSSMYI

-1001 DEMMDNGKLS
+1001 DEMMDKGKLS

-1055 LKNSIKQNKEV
+1055 LRNSIKQNKEV

-1099 ITNAGQETTKVA
+1099 ITNAGQEKTKVT

-1129 TVLAE
+1129 TDLAE
-1134 ELYNALGDNA
+1134 KLYNALGDNA
-1144 AFIEKMVAEGYDDID
+1144 AFIEKMVAEGYDDVD
-1159 EYIKALSE
+1159 KYVKALSE

-1210 QLVEDKKAVDEAA
+1210 QLVEDKKAADEAA

-1238 GLDGLINYARPL
+1238 GLDGLINYERPL

-1299 QSLANIRQELLA
+1299 QSLENIRQELLA
-1311 NYSDYISFD
+1311 NYSDYVSFD

-1334 YDSDIIKTDGLEKL
+1334 YNSDIIKTDGLEKL

-1354 TYDMASD
+1354 TYDKALD

-1427 IDKQRELRD
+1427 IDKQRQLRD

-1465 VISIGQEIED
+1465 VISVGQEIED

-1591 ADEMFNNTSENI
+1591 ADEMFTNTSENI

-1622 DNAQEAYDEA
+1622 DGAQEAYDEA

-1640 KKITETKNTLDKA
+1640 KKIAETKNTLDKA

-1692 LDPSNSKDVQEFAK
+1692 LDTSNSKDVQKFAK

-1769 ALPEYLNKYGN
+1769 ALPEYLNEYGN
-1780 SLKNLSVTTVIG
+1780 SLKNLSVTAVIG

-1874 NISDDYDVDQMI
+1874 NISDDYDVNQMI

>member
-1 MKCLTFEKN
+1 
-10 EDIVC
+10 
-15 QIGKLIWKNEQSRFI
+15 
-30 AMMDNYK
+30 MDNYK
-37 RTIELID
+37 RTMELID

-94 LNEILGRIK
+94 LNEILDRIK

-154 GKPAINLEVKVKTR
+154 GKPAINLEVKIKTR
-168 ELELLKQKQQELIDK
+168 ELEILKQKQQELIDK

-222 AAGQAGVEEEAAEA
+222 AAGQAGVGEEAAEA

-256 QIIGTEDYLGNLEQ
+256 QIIGTEDYLGDLEQ

-362 KSAYDEKQSKKF
+362 KSAYDEEQSKKF

-437 EALQSEY
+437 ETLQSEY

-483 GLQNQRNINDI
+483 GLQNQRNIDDI

-508 KDTDTIYDAL
+508 KDTNTIYDAL
-518 DGLNIDTDEGV
+518 DGLNIETDERV

-544 DIESLIGSEPH
+544 DIKNAAQTRPY
-555 LIDRYL
+555 LIDRNL
-561 FSADKVTG
+561 FTADKVTG
-569 ILSNLS
+569 ILSNLI
-575 SKDGSGN
+575 SKDGFGN
-582 TSDLNNDEII
+582 TSDLNNDEIT

-603 AYTSGEITKRE
+603 AYTSGEITEGELKNYRE
-614 LESYR
+614 A
-619 KTFGIAEQVVGE
+619 FGIAAQVVEE
-631 FSAEIQKYNSTLDAI
+631 FSDEIQKYNSTLDAI

-658 EQYSANKTITDSVLG
+658 EQYSANKTITDSILG

-685 AAFIQN
+685 AAFIQK

-728 MIEDIS
+728 MIKDIS
-734 GFHIKQDEWED
+734 GWHIKQDEWED
-745 ISKKNKALLETIG
+745 ISKENKALLETIG
-758 IKKEGWDELG
+758 IKKEEWDKLG
-768 LEEMD
+768 LEEMN
-773 DDAFKEEISKQFQAY
+773 DDAFREEISKQFQAY
-788 LETQVTQLTAG
+788 LKTQVTQLTAG
-799 NLEIDKDA
+799 KLEIDKDA

-813 ALISGI
+813 ALMSGM
-819 SSLTEEQFEEQKS
+819 SSLTKGQFEEQKT
-832 ALAKKYELDTEVLD
+832 ALAKKYDLDTEVLD
-846 TSVGMDQID
+846 TSVGMDQIK

-869 DGITVATAQ
+869 DGITIATAQ

-915 AVLTDIDLS
+915 AALTDIDLS
-924 QGYLSIQKNSSMYI
+924 QGYLAIQKNSSMYI

-1001 DEMMDNGKLS
+1001 DEMMDKGKLS

-1044 WTTQAMAPLES
+1044 WAAQAMAPLES

-1072 ISDNGGIELTHQ
+1072 ISDNGGIELTRQ
-1084 QRHDLGLTSGQEWTA
+1084 QKHDLSLTSGQEWTA
-1099 ITNAGQETTKVA
+1099 TKNAGQETAKVA

-1159 EYIKALSE
+1159 EYVKALSE

-1210 QLVEDKKAVDEAA
+1210 QLVEDKKAADEAA

-1238 GLDGLINYARPL
+1238 GLDGLINYERPL

-1263 LTDVSNVEEASTV
+1263 LTDVSNVEEASAV

-1320 ENGLAKVDFSYEDM
+1320 ESGLAKVDFSYEDM

-1348 IEEYNS
+1348 IEKYNS
-1354 TYDMASD
+1354 TYDMALD

-1427 IDKQRELRD
+1427 IDKQKELRD

-1465 VISIGQEIED
+1465 VISIGQEIKD
-1475 DRQNLL
+1475 DRQKLL
-1481 NNEIDNLI
+1481 DNEIDNLI
-1489 DSMKELYD
+1489 NSMKELYD

-1591 ADEMFNNTSENI
+1591 ADEMFTNTSENI

-1622 DNAQEAYDEA
+1622 DGAQEAYDEA

-1692 LDPSNSKDVQEFAK
+1692 LDPSNSKDVQKFAK

-1769 ALPEYLNKYGN
+1769 ALPEYLNEYGN
-1780 SLKNLSVTTVIG
+1780 SLKNLSVTAVIG

>member
-1 MKCLTFEKN
+1 M
-10 EDIVC
+10 
-15 QIGKLIWKNEQSRFI
+15 
-30 AMMDNYK
+30 
-37 RTIELID
+37 
-44 TAYNSAG
+44 
-51 KSTEQFNKYQDTLE
+51 
-65 YKLNKLQNTWEQFRT
+65 
-80 DFFNSDFFKNAVDG
+80 
-94 LNEILGRIK
+94 
-103 DLSGK
+103 
-108 ELLGL
+108 
-113 GAAFV
+113 
-118 VLGKTLIPNLISGMQ
+118 
-133 KGISGIRG
+133 
-141 LISKGVSKVVSSV
+141 
-154 GKPAINLEVKVKTR
+154 
-168 ELELLKQKQQELIDK
+168 
-183 KITFEVEEEQALKD
+183 
-197 LEKIQKKMNELQAQ
+197 
-211 AGEGVTITFDE
+211 
-222 AAGQAGVEEEAAEA
+222 
-236 AKNAE
+236 
-241 ELQKELQQKLAENED
+241 
-256 QIIGTEDYLGNLEQ
+256 
-270 QEADAQARGEAI
+270 
-282 GNALVSGLSLAMA
+282 
-295 AITTQDN
+295 
-302 PIISFLSVL
+302 
-311 GPQILSMIPSIVT
+311 
-324 AISTAGSMMT
+324 
-334 AAFWT
+334 
-339 STAGIGIIVS
+339 
-349 AIIATLAAIGTAI
+349 
-362 KSAYDEKQSKKF
+362 
-374 ENQIDNL
+374 
-381 NDKIEK
+381 
-387 QEEKIIKLKESISG
+387 
-401 LDKEKKTLE
+401 
-410 EITETYDK
+410 
-418 LGKKKHKTTEEQE
+418 
-431 EYKTMI
+431 
-437 EALQSEY
+437 
-444 PELITYYNEEN
+444 
-455 NLLQLNVDLLK
+455 
-466 QKTEE
+466 
-471 MSKQLKEENRLL
+471 
-483 GLQNQRNINDI
+483 
-494 REKEQIVKMQNIDN
+494 
-508 KDTDTIYDAL
+508 
-518 DGLNIDTDEGV
+518 
-529 KDILTEDKIFNLSKK
+529 
-544 DIESLIGSEPH
+544 
-555 LIDRYL
+555 
-561 FSADKVTG
+561 
-569 ILSNLS
+569 
-575 SKDGSGN
+575 
-582 TSDLNNDEII
+582 
-592 SQIYDE
+592 
-598 IALQR
+598 
-603 AYTSGEITKRE
+603 
-614 LESYR
+614 
-619 KTFGIAEQVVGE
+619 
-631 FSAEIQKYNSTLDAI
+631 
-646 NNDLFSEKKYYL
+646 
-658 EQYSANKTITDSVLG
+658 
-673 SGTAAS
+673 
-679 DLAAGQ
+679 AAGQ
-685 AAFIQN
+685 AAFIQK

-703 EATIAALKSKGM
+703 EATIAALKKKGM
-715 DISGILSKSIIDG
+715 DTSEILSKSIIDG

-734 GFHIKQDEWED
+734 GWHIKQDEWGD
-745 ISKKNKALLETIG
+745 ISKENKALLETIG
-758 IKKEGWDELG
+758 IKKEEWDELG
-768 LEEMD
+768 LEEMN

-788 LETQVTQLTAG
+788 LETQITQLTAG

-813 ALISGI
+813 ALISGM
-819 SSLTEEQFEEQKS
+819 SSLTKEQFEGQKN
-832 ALAKKYELDTEVLD
+832 ALANKYNLDTEVLD

-855 AAYENLTAHGVDFI
+855 AAYENLTAHGVNFI

-896 LVGYLEDIYK
+896 LVGYLNDIYE

-915 AVLTDIDLS
+915 AALTDIDLS
-924 QGYLSIQKNSSMYI
+924 QGYLAIQKNSSMYI

-994 KPLFEAR
+994 KSLFEAR

-1034 TFLTGKAQEF
+1034 TFLTGKAQDF
-1044 WTTQAMAPLES
+1044 WSAQAMAPLES
-1055 LKNSIKQNKEV
+1055 LRNSIKQNKEV
-1066 IAEAKE
+1066 LAEAKE

-1134 ELYNALGDNA
+1134 KLYNALGDNA
-1144 AFIEKMVAEGYDDID
+1144 AFIEKMVAEGYVDID

-1167 GLTSLKGQ
+1167 GLTSLEGQ

-1238 GLDGLINYARPL
+1238 GLDGLINYERPL

-1263 LTDVSNVEEASTV
+1263 LTDVSNVEEASAV

-1354 TYDMASD
+1354 TYDMALD

-1427 IDKQRELRD
+1427 VDKQRELRD

-1543 NNSSVKDMTAAQT
+1543 NNSSVKDMTATQT

-1591 ADEMFNNTSENI
+1591 ADEMFTNTSENI

-1622 DNAQEAYDEA
+1622 DGAQEAYDEA

-1661 GAAMDEMVKASESA
+1661 GAAMNEMVKASESA

-1686 MIEAEA
+1686 IIEAGA
-1692 LDPSNSKDVQEFAK
+1692 LDLSNSKDVQEFAK

-1780 SLKNLSVTTVIG
+1780 SLKNLSITAVIG
-1792 SEVTGAY
+1792 SEVAGAY

-1807 VDYTGLAQVDGT
+1807 VDYTGLAQVDGA

-1842 ADLPIFNSTSNAEN
+1842 SDLPIFNSTSNAEN

-1874 NISDDYDVDQMI
+1874 NISDGYDVDQMI

>member
-1 MKCLTFEKN
+1 
-10 EDIVC
+10 
-15 QIGKLIWKNEQSRFI
+15 
-30 AMMDNYK
+30 MDNYK
-37 RTIELID
+37 RTMELID

-65 YKLNKLQNTWEQFRT
+65 YRLNKLQNTWEQFRT
-80 DFFNSDFFKNAVDG
+80 EFFNSDFFKNVVDG
-94 LNEILGRIK
+94 LNEILDRIK

-154 GKPAINLEVKVKTR
+154 GKPAINLEVKIKTR
-168 ELELLKQKQQELIDK
+168 ELEILKQKQQELIDK

-211 AGEGVTITFDE
+211 AEEGVTITFDE
-222 AAGQAGVEEEAAEA
+222 AAGQAGVEEGAAEA

-270 QEADAQARGEAI
+270 QEADAQAKGEAI

-311 GPQILSMIPSIVT
+311 GPQILSMMPSIVT
-324 AISTAGSMMT
+324 EISTAGSMMT

-437 EALQSEY
+437 ETLQSEY

-518 DGLNIDTDEGV
+518 DGLDIDTDERV

-544 DIESLIGSEPH
+544 DIKNAAGSEPY
-555 LIDRYL
+555 LIDRSL
-561 FSADKVTG
+561 FTADKVTG
-569 ILSNLS
+569 ILSNLI
-575 SKDGSGN
+575 SKEGLGISGDAQKVFGK
-582 TSDLNNDEII
+582 TSDLNNDEIV

-603 AYTSGEITKRE
+603 AYTSGEITEGE

-619 KTFGIAEQVVGE
+619 EAFGIATQVVEE
-631 FSAEIQKYNSTLDAI
+631 FSDEIQEYNSTLDAI

-658 EQYSANKTITDSVLG
+658 EQYSANKTITDSILG

-685 AAFIQN
+685 AAFIQKL
-691 SIFSDSSTEGDY
+691 IFSDSSTEGDY
-703 EATIAALKSKGM
+703 EATITALKNKGM
-715 DISGILSKSIIDG
+715 DVSGILSESIIDG

-734 GFHIKQDEWED
+734 GWHIKQDEWED

-758 IKKEGWDELG
+758 IKKEDWDKLG

-773 DDAFKEEISKQFQAY
+773 DDAFKEKISKQFQAY

-799 NLEIDKDA
+799 HLEIDKDA

-813 ALISGI
+813 ALVSGM
-819 SSLTEEQFEEQKS
+819 SSLTKKQFEEQKN
-832 ALAKKYELDTEVLD
+832 ALAKKYKLDTEVLD

-855 AAYENLTAHGVDFI
+855 AAYKNLAAHGVDFI

-924 QGYLSIQKNSSMYI
+924 QGYLAIQKNSSMYI

-1001 DEMMDNGKLS
+1001 DEMMDKGKLS

-1044 WTTQAMAPLES
+1044 WATQAMAPLES
-1055 LKNSIKQNKEV
+1055 LRNSIKQNKKV

-1099 ITNAGQETTKVA
+1099 ITKVT

-1159 EYIKALSE
+1159 EYVKALSE

-1210 QLVEDKKAVDEAA
+1210 QLVEDKKAADEAA

-1263 LTDVSNVEEASTV
+1263 LTDVSNVEEASAV

-1299 QSLANIRQELLA
+1299 QSLANIRQELSA

-1354 TYDMASD
+1354 TYDMALD

-1465 VISIGQEIED
+1465 VISIGKEIED

-1481 NNEIDNLI
+1481 DNEIDNLI
-1489 DSMKELYD
+1489 GSMKELYD

-1591 ADEMFNNTSENI
+1591 ADEMFTNTSENI

-1622 DNAQEAYDEA
+1622 DGAQEAYDEA

-1686 MIEAEA
+1686 MIEAAA

-1758 GTFSTKAEGEA
+1758 GTFSTKADGEA
-1769 ALPEYLNKYGN
+1769 ALPEYLNEYGN
-1780 SLKNLSVTTVIG
+1780 SLKNLSVTAVIG

-1819 PNKPEAFLSAE
+1819 PNKPESFLSAE

-1856 AASTN
+1856 AVPTN

>member
-1 MKCLTFEKN
+1 
-10 EDIVC
+10 
-15 QIGKLIWKNEQSRFI
+15 
-30 AMMDNYK
+30 MDNYK
-37 RTIELID
+37 RTMELVDI
-44 TAYNSAG
+44 AYNSAG

-80 DFFNSDFFKNAVDG
+80 EFFNSDFFKNAVDG
-94 LNEILGRIK
+94 LNEILDRIK

-141 LISKGVSKVVSSV
+141 LISKGVSKAVSSV
-154 GKPAINLEVKVKTR
+154 GKPAINLEVKIKTR
-168 ELELLKQKQQELIDK
+168 ELEILKQKQQELIDK

-211 AGEGVTITFDE
+211 AEEGVTITFDE
-222 AAGQAGVEEEAAEA
+222 AAGQAGVEEEAAAA

-270 QEADAQARGEAI
+270 QEADAQTRGEAI

-518 DGLNIDTDEGV
+518 DGLNIDTDERV
-529 KDILTEDKIFNLSKK
+529 KDILTEDKIFNLSKE
-544 DIESLIGSEPH
+544 DIKNAALTRPY
-555 LIDRYL
+555 LIDRNL
-561 FSADKVTG
+561 FTADKVTG
-569 ILSNLS
+569 ILSNLI
-575 SKDGSGN
+575 SKDGFGN
-582 TSDLNNDEII
+582 TSDLNNDEIT

-603 AYTSGEITKRE
+603 AYTSGEITEEE
-614 LESYR
+614 LKSYR
-619 KTFGIAEQVVGE
+619 KAFGIATQVVEE
-631 FSAEIQKYNSTLDAI
+631 FSGEIQKYNSTLDAI

-658 EQYSANKTITDSVLG
+658 EQYSANKTITDSILG

-685 AAFIQN
+685 AAFIQKL
-691 SIFSDSSTEGDY
+691 IFSDSSTEEDY
-703 EATIAALKSKGM
+703 KATIDALKSKGM
-715 DISGILSKSIIDG
+715 DVSGIPSESIIDG

-734 GFHIKQDEWED
+734 GWHIKQDEWED
-745 ISKKNKALLETIG
+745 ISKENKTLLETIG
-758 IKKEGWDELG
+758 IKKEEWDELG

-773 DDAFKEEISKQFQAY
+773 DDAFKEEMSKQIQAY

-799 NLEIDKDA
+799 KLEIDKDA

-813 ALISGI
+813 ALVSGM
-819 SSLTEEQFEEQKS
+819 SSLTKKQFEEQKN
-832 ALAKKYELDTEVLD
+832 ALAKKYGLDTEVLD

-906 NNKLTTSQM
+906 NNKLTASQM

-924 QGYLSIQKNSSMYI
+924 QGYLAIQKNSSMYI

-994 KPLFEAR
+994 KSLFEAR

-1044 WTTQAMAPLES
+1044 WATQAMAPLES
-1055 LKNSIKQNKEV
+1055 LRNSIKQNKKV

-1084 QRHDLGLTSGQEWTA
+1084 QRHDLGLTSGQKWTA
-1099 ITNAGQETTKVA
+1099 ITNAGQETTKVT

-1134 ELYNALGDNA
+1134 ELYNALGGNA

-1210 QLVEDKKAVDEAA
+1210 QLVEDKKAADEAA

-1284 EDKMATLQ
+1284 ENKMATLQ

-1299 QSLANIRQELLA
+1299 QSLANIRQELSA

-1354 TYDMASD
+1354 TYDMALD

-1399 QEEIDAVT
+1399 QDEIDAVT

-1591 ADEMFNNTSENI
+1591 ADEMFTNTSENI

-1615 KAKQESI
+1615 KAKQGSI
-1622 DNAQEAYDEA
+1622 DDAQEAYDEA

-1769 ALPEYLNKYGN
+1769 VLPEYLNEYGN
-1780 SLKNLSVTTVIG
+1780 SLKNLSVTAVIG

>member
-1 MKCLTFEKN
+1 
-10 EDIVC
+10 
-15 QIGKLIWKNEQSRFI
+15 
-30 AMMDNYK
+30 MDNYK
-37 RTIELID
+37 RTMELID
-44 TAYNSAG
+44 IAYNSAG

-80 DFFNSDFFKNAVDG
+80 EFFNSDFFKNAVDG
-94 LNEILGRIK
+94 LNEILDRIK

-154 GKPAINLEVKVKTR
+154 GKPAINLEVKIKTR
-168 ELELLKQKQQELIDK
+168 ELEILKQKQQELIDK

-197 LEKIQKKMNELQAQ
+197 LEKIQKKMDELQAQ
-211 AGEGVTITFDE
+211 AEEGVTITFDE
-222 AAGQAGVEEEAAEA
+222 AAGQAGVEEEAAAA

-241 ELQKELQQKLAENED
+241 ELQKELQQKLEENED
-256 QIIGTEDYLGNLEQ
+256 QTIGTEDYLGDLEQ

-295 AITTQDN
+295 TITTQDN

-518 DGLNIDTDEGV
+518 DGINIDTDERV

-544 DIESLIGSEPH
+544 DIENAAQTKFEKSQFESLIGSEPY
-555 LIDRYL
+555 LIDRNL

-575 SKDGSGN
+575 SKEGLGISDVAQKVFGN
-582 TSDLNNDEII
+582 TSDLNSDEII

-603 AYTSGEITKRE
+603 DYTSGEITEGELKHYRE
-614 LESYR
+614 A
-619 KTFGIAEQVVGE
+619 FGIAAQVVEE
-631 FSAEIQKYNSTLDAI
+631 FSDEIQKYNSTLDAI

-658 EQYSANKTITDSVLG
+658 EQYSANKTITDSILG

-685 AAFIQN
+685 AAFIQK

-728 MIEDIS
+728 MIGDIS
-734 GFHIKQDEWED
+734 EWHTKQDEWED
-745 ISKKNKALLETIG
+745 ISKENKALLETIG
-758 IKKEGWDELG
+758 IKKEEWDGLG
-768 LEEMD
+768 LEEMN

-819 SSLTEEQFEEQKS
+819 SSLTKEQFEEQKN

-924 QGYLSIQKNSSMYI
+924 QGYLAIQKNSSMYI

-1001 DEMMDNGKLS
+1001 DEMMDKGKLS

-1055 LKNSIKQNKEV
+1055 LRNSIKQNKEV

-1099 ITNAGQETTKVA
+1099 ITNAGQETTKVT

-1159 EYIKALSE
+1159 EYVKALSE

-1175 ESDTWIQGLI
+1175 ESDTWIQGLV

-1210 QLVEDKKAVDEAA
+1210 QLVEDKKAADEAA

-1354 TYDMASD
+1354 TYDMALD

-1591 ADEMFNNTSENI
+1591 ADEMFTNTSENI

-1622 DNAQEAYDEA
+1622 DGAQEAYDEA

-1769 ALPEYLNKYGN
+1769 ALPEYLNEYGN
-1780 SLKNLSVTTVIG
+1780 SLKNLSVTAVIG

-1819 PNKPEAFLSAE
+1819 PNKPESFLSAE

-1874 NISDDYDVDQMI
+1874 NISDDYDVNQMI

>member
-1 MKCLTFEKN
+1 
-10 EDIVC
+10 
-15 QIGKLIWKNEQSRFI
+15 
-30 AMMDNYK
+30 
-37 RTIELID
+37 
-44 TAYNSAG
+44 
-51 KSTEQFNKYQDTLE
+51 
-65 YKLNKLQNTWEQFRT
+65 
-80 DFFNSDFFKNAVDG
+80 
-94 LNEILGRIK
+94 LGI
-103 DLSGK
+103 
-108 ELLGL
+108 
-113 GAAFV
+113 
-118 VLGKTLIPNLISGMQ
+118 
-133 KGISGIRG
+133 
-141 LISKGVSKVVSSV
+141 
-154 GKPAINLEVKVKTR
+154 
-168 ELELLKQKQQELIDK
+168 
-183 KITFEVEEEQALKD
+183 
-197 LEKIQKKMNELQAQ
+197 
-211 AGEGVTITFDE
+211 
-222 AAGQAGVEEEAAEA
+222 
-236 AKNAE
+236 
-241 ELQKELQQKLAENED
+241 
-256 QIIGTEDYLGNLEQ
+256 
-270 QEADAQARGEAI
+270 
-282 GNALVSGLSLAMA
+282 
-295 AITTQDN
+295 
-302 PIISFLSVL
+302 
-311 GPQILSMIPSIVT
+311 
-324 AISTAGSMMT
+324 
-334 AAFWT
+334 
-339 STAGIGIIVS
+339 
-349 AIIATLAAIGTAI
+349 
-362 KSAYDEKQSKKF
+362 
-374 ENQIDNL
+374 
-381 NDKIEK
+381 KIEK
-387 QEEKIIKLKESISG
+387 
-401 LDKEKKTLE
+401 
-410 EITETYDK
+410 
-418 LGKKKHKTTEEQE
+418 
-431 EYKTMI
+431 
-437 EALQSEY
+437 AL
-444 PELITYYNEEN
+444 
-455 NLLQLNVDLLK
+455 V
-466 QKTEE
+466 
-471 MSKQLKEENRLL
+471 
-483 GLQNQRNINDI
+483 
-494 REKEQIVKMQNIDN
+494 
-508 KDTDTIYDAL
+508 
-518 DGLNIDTDEGV
+518 
-529 KDILTEDKIFNLSKK
+529 
-544 DIESLIGSEPH
+544 EP
-555 LIDRYL
+555 YL
-561 FSADKVTG
+561 A
-569 ILSNLS
+569 
-575 SKDGSGN
+575 
-582 TSDLNNDEII
+582 
-592 SQIYDE
+592 
-598 IALQR
+598 
-603 AYTSGEITKRE
+603 
-614 LESYR
+614 
-619 KTFGIAEQVVGE
+619 
-631 FSAEIQKYNSTLDAI
+631 
-646 NNDLFSEKKYYL
+646 
-658 EQYSANKTITDSVLG
+658 
-673 SGTAAS
+673 
-679 DLAAGQ
+679 
-685 AAFIQN
+685 
-691 SIFSDSSTEGDY
+691 
-703 EATIAALKSKGM
+703 
-715 DISGILSKSIIDG
+715 
-728 MIEDIS
+728 
-734 GFHIKQDEWED
+734 
-745 ISKKNKALLETIG
+745 
-758 IKKEGWDELG
+758 
-768 LEEMD
+768 
-773 DDAFKEEISKQFQAY
+773 
-788 LETQVTQLTAG
+788 
-799 NLEIDKDA
+799 
-807 LNKDFS
+807 
-813 ALISGI
+813 
-819 SSLTEEQFEEQKS
+819 
-832 ALAKKYELDTEVLD
+832 
-846 TSVGMDQID
+846 
-855 AAYENLTAHGVDFI
+855 
-869 DGITVATAQ
+869 
-878 TFSKLLDSYS
+878 
-888 FSQKYTEQ
+888 
-896 LVGYLEDIYK
+896 
-906 NNKLTTSQM
+906 
-915 AVLTDIDLS
+915 
-924 QGYLSIQKNSSMYI
+924 IQKNSSMYI
-938 NNLQQAGLSAE
+938 NNLRQAGLGAE
-949 KATQIFNEYIESVA
+949 KATQIFNEYIESAA

-994 KPLFEAR
+994 KSLFEAR

-1022 FEDFVDITSDGY
+1022 FKDFVDITSDGY

-1044 WTTQAMAPLES
+1044 WAAQAMAPLKS
-1055 LKNSIKQNKEV
+1055 LKDSIKQNKEV

-1072 ISDNGGIELTHQ
+1072 ISDKGGIELTHQ
-1084 QRHDLGLTSGQEWTA
+1084 QRHNLGLTSWQDPA
-1099 ITNAGQETTKVA
+1099 ITLAGQETTKVT
-1111 VSVDALA
+1111 VSVDTLA
-1118 KQYKQ
+1118 KRYKQ
-1123 ALEDKN
+1123 ALGDKN
-1129 TVLAE
+1129 TDLADA
-1134 ELYNALGDNA
+1134 LYNALGDKA
-1144 AFIEKMVAEGYDDID
+1144 AFVEKMVAEGYDDID
-1159 EYIKALSE
+1159 EYVKALSE

-1185 NLQESSAEAAG
+1185 NLQESSVEAAG
-1196 KVNDLKAELEGLEE
+1196 KVNDLKAELKGLEE

-1238 GLDGLINYARPL
+1238 GLDGLINYDRPL

-1284 EDKMATLQ
+1284 ENKMATLQ

-1334 YDSDIIKTDGLEKL
+1334 YDNDIIKTDGLEKL
-1348 IEEYNS
+1348 IGEYNS
-1354 TYDMASD
+1354 TYDMALD
-1361 KEQEYLDAQ
+1361 KEQEYLNAQ

-1384 IAMEQNVIDIIKKQM
+1384 IAMEQNVIDIIKKQK

-1481 NNEIDNLI
+1481 NNEIDKLI
-1489 DSMKELYD
+1489 GSMKELYD

-1543 NNSSVKDMTAAQT
+1543 NNSSVKDMTATQT
-1556 EQYLEGAKEDFAGYA
+1556 EQYLEGAKEDFSGYA

-1591 ADEMFNNTSENI
+1591 ADEMFTNTSENI

-1622 DNAQEAYDEA
+1622 DSAQEAYDQA

-1653 EDAAVIAH
+1653 EDDAVIAH
-1661 GAAMDEMVKASESA
+1661 GAAMNEMVKASESA

-1692 LDPSNSKDVQEFAK
+1692 LDLSNSKDVQKFAK

-1714 TGEYSRSFVDA
+1714 TGEYSHSFVDA

-1744 TGTPINGGPTIYLP
+1744 TGTPIKGGPTIYLP

-1769 ALPEYLNKYGN
+1769 ALPGYLNKYRN

-1874 NISDDYDVDQMI
+1874 NISDDYDIDQMI

>member
-1 MKCLTFEKN
+1 
-10 EDIVC
+10 
-15 QIGKLIWKNEQSRFI
+15 
-30 AMMDNYK
+30 MDNYK
-37 RTIELID
+37 RTMELID
-44 TAYNSAG
+44 IAYDSAG

-80 DFFNSDFFKNAVDG
+80 EFFNSDFFKNAVDG
-94 LNEILGRIK
+94 LNEILDRIK

-154 GKPAINLEVKVKTR
+154 GKPAINLEVKIKTR
-168 ELELLKQKQQELIDK
+168 ELEILKQKQQELIDK

-197 LEKIQKKMNELQAQ
+197 LEKIQKKMDELQAQ
-211 AGEGVTITFDE
+211 AEEGVTITFDE

-241 ELQKELQQKLAENED
+241 ELQKELQQKLEENED
-256 QIIGTEDYLGNLEQ
+256 QTIGTEDYLGNLEQ

-437 EALQSEY
+437 ETLQSEY

-518 DGLNIDTDEGV
+518 DGLNIDTDEEV

-544 DIESLIGSEPH
+544 DIDATQIGSEPH
-555 LIDRYL
+555 LIDRNL
-561 FSADKVTG
+561 FSADKVIG

-575 SKDGSGN
+575 SKEGFGN
-582 TSDLNNDEII
+582 TIDLNSDEII

-603 AYTSGEITKRE
+603 AYTSGEITEEE
-614 LESYR
+614 LTRYR
-619 KTFGIAEQVVGE
+619 KAFGIAEQVVEE
-631 FSAEIQKYNSTLDAI
+631 FSDEIKEYNSTLDAI
-646 NNDLFSEKKYYL
+646 NDDLFSEKKYYL
-658 EQYSANKTITDSVLG
+658 EQYSANKTITDSILG

-685 AAFIQN
+685 AAFIQK

-703 EATIAALKSKGM
+703 EKTIAALESKGM
-715 DISGILSKSIIDG
+715 DISKILSKSIIDD

-734 GFHIKQDEWED
+734 EWHIKQDEWED

-758 IKKEGWDELG
+758 IKKEKWDELG

-773 DDAFKEEISKQFQAY
+773 DDAFREEISKQFQAY

-799 NLEIDKDA
+799 KLEIDKDA

-813 ALISGI
+813 ALISGM
-819 SSLTEEQFEEQKS
+819 SSLTKEQFEEQKK
-832 ALAKKYELDTEVLD
+832 ALAKKYGLDIEVLD

-855 AAYENLTAHGVDFI
+855 AAYKNLTAYGVDFI

-924 QGYLSIQKNSSMYI
+924 QGYLAIQKNSSMYI

-1001 DEMMDNGKLS
+1001 DEMMDKGKLS

-1055 LKNSIKQNKEV
+1055 LRNSIKQNKEV

-1099 ITNAGQETTKVA
+1099 ITNAGQEKTKVT

-1129 TVLAE
+1129 TDLAE
-1134 ELYNALGDNA
+1134 KLYNALGDNA
-1144 AFIEKMVAEGYDDID
+1144 AFIEKMVAEGYDDVD
-1159 EYIKALSE
+1159 KYVKALSE

-1210 QLVEDKKAVDEAA
+1210 QLVEDKKAADEAA

-1238 GLDGLINYARPL
+1238 GLDGLINYERPL

-1299 QSLANIRQELLA
+1299 QSLENIRQELLA
-1311 NYSDYISFD
+1311 NYSDYVSFD

-1334 YDSDIIKTDGLEKL
+1334 YNSDIIKTDGLEKL

-1354 TYDMASD
+1354 TYDKALD

-1427 IDKQRELRD
+1427 IDKQRQLRD

-1465 VISIGQEIED
+1465 VISVGQEIED

-1543 NNSSVKDMTAAQT
+1543 NNSSIKDMTAAQT

-1591 ADEMFNNTSENI
+1591 ADEMFTDTSENI

-1622 DNAQEAYDEA
+1622 DGAQEAYDEA

-1640 KKITETKNTLDKA
+1640 KKIAETKNTLDKA

-1692 LDPSNSKDVQEFAK
+1692 LDTSNSKDVQKFAK

-1769 ALPEYLNKYGN
+1769 ALPEYLNEYGN
-1780 SLKNLSVTTVIG
+1780 SLKNLSVTAVIG

-1819 PNKPEAFLSAE
+1819 PNKPESFLSAE

-1874 NISDDYDVDQMI
+1874 NISDDYDVNQMI

>member
-1 MKCLTFEKN
+1 
-10 EDIVC
+10 
-15 QIGKLIWKNEQSRFI
+15 
-30 AMMDNYK
+30 MDNYK
-37 RTIELID
+37 RTMELVDI
-44 TAYNSAG
+44 AYNSAG

-80 DFFNSDFFKNAVDG
+80 EFFNSDFFKNAVDG
-94 LNEILGRIK
+94 LNEILDRIK

-141 LISKGVSKVVSSV
+141 LISKGVSKAVSSV
-154 GKPAINLEVKVKTR
+154 GKPAINLEVKIKTR
-168 ELELLKQKQQELIDK
+168 ELEILKQKQQELIDK

-211 AGEGVTITFDE
+211 AEEGVTITFDE
-222 AAGQAGVEEEAAEA
+222 AAGQAGVEEEAAAA

-437 EALQSEY
+437 ETLQSEY

-518 DGLNIDTDEGV
+518 DGLNIDTDERV
-529 KDILTEDKIFNLSKK
+529 KDILTEDKIFNLSKE
-544 DIESLIGSEPH
+544 DIKNAALTRLY
-555 LIDRYL
+555 LIDRNL
-561 FSADKVTG
+561 FTADKVTG
-569 ILSNLS
+569 ILSNLI
-575 SKDGSGN
+575 SKDGFGN
-582 TSDLNNDEII
+582 TSDLNNDEIT

-603 AYTSGEITKRE
+603 AYTSGEITEGELKHYRE
-614 LESYR
+614 A
-619 KTFGIAEQVVGE
+619 FGIATQVVEE
-631 FSAEIQKYNSTLDAI
+631 FSDEIQKYNSTLDAI

-658 EQYSANKTITDSVLG
+658 EQYSANKAITDSILG

-685 AAFIQN
+685 AAFIQK

-734 GFHIKQDEWED
+734 GWHIKQDEWED
-745 ISKKNKALLETIG
+745 ISKENKALLETIG
-758 IKKEGWDELG
+758 IKKEEWDELG

-773 DDAFKEEISKQFQAY
+773 DDAFKEKMSKQIQAY

-799 NLEIDKDA
+799 KLEIDKDA

-813 ALISGI
+813 ALVSGM
-819 SSLTEEQFEEQKS
+819 SSLTKKQFEEQKN

-924 QGYLSIQKNSSMYI
+924 QGYLAIQKNSSMYI

-1044 WTTQAMAPLES
+1044 WATQAMAPLES
-1055 LKNSIKQNKEV
+1055 LRNSIKQNKEV

-1084 QRHDLGLTSGQEWTA
+1084 QRHDLGLTSGQKWTA
-1099 ITNAGQETTKVA
+1099 ITNAGQETTKVT

-1159 EYIKALSE
+1159 EYVKALSE

-1210 QLVEDKKAVDEAA
+1210 QLVEDKKAADEAA

-1284 EDKMATLQ
+1284 ENKMATLQ

-1299 QSLANIRQELLA
+1299 QSLANIRQELSA

-1354 TYDMASD
+1354 TYDMALD

-1399 QEEIDAVT
+1399 QDEIDAVT

-1465 VISIGQEIED
+1465 VISIGKEIED

-1481 NNEIDNLI
+1481 DNEIDNLI

-1591 ADEMFNNTSENI
+1591 ADEMFTNTSENI

-1622 DNAQEAYDEA
+1622 DGAQEAYDEA

-1769 ALPEYLNKYGN
+1769 ALPEYLNEYGN
-1780 SLKNLSVTTVIG
+1780 SLKNLSVTAVIG

-1874 NISDDYDVDQMI
+1874 NISDDYDVNQMI

>member
-1 MKCLTFEKN
+1 
-10 EDIVC
+10 
-15 QIGKLIWKNEQSRFI
+15 
-30 AMMDNYK
+30 MDNYK
-37 RTIELID
+37 RTMELID
-44 TAYNSAG
+44 IAYNSAG

-80 DFFNSDFFKNAVDG
+80 EFFNSDFFKNAVDG

-154 GKPAINLEVKVKTR
+154 GKPAINLEVKIKTR
-168 ELELLKQKQQELIDK
+168 ELEILKQKQQELIDK

-197 LEKIQKKMNELQAQ
+197 LEKIQEKMNELQAQ

-222 AAGQAGVEEEAAEA
+222 AAGQAGVEEAAAEA

-270 QEADAQARGEAI
+270 QEADSQARGEAI

-311 GPQILSMIPSIVT
+311 GPQILSMMPSIVT
-324 AISTAGSMMT
+324 EISTAGSMMT

-362 KSAYDEKQSKKF
+362 KSAYDEEQSKKF

-381 NDKIEK
+381 SDKIEK

-437 EALQSEY
+437 ETLQSEY

-508 KDTDTIYDAL
+508 KDTGTIYDAL
-518 DGLNIDTDEGV
+518 DGLNIDTDEEV

-544 DIESLIGSEPH
+544 DIKNASLTRPY
-555 LIDRYL
+555 LIDRNMVT
-561 FSADKVTG
+561 ADKVTG
-569 ILSNLS
+569 ILSNLIS
-575 SKDGSGN
+575 TDGLSIPAAARKVYGK
-582 TSDLNNDEII
+582 TSDLNNDKIT

-603 AYTSGEITKRE
+603 ARASGEITEEE
-614 LESYR
+614 LKSYR
-619 KTFGIAEQVVGE
+619 EAFGIATQVVE
-631 FSAEIQKYNSTLDAI
+631 DFSDEIQKYNSTLDAI
-646 NNDLFSEKKYYL
+646 NKDLFSEKKYYL
-658 EQYSANKTITDSVLG
+658 EQYSANKTITDSILG

-685 AAFIQN
+685 AAFIQE
-691 SIFSDSSTEGDY
+691 SIFSDPSTEGDY
-703 EATIAALKSKGM
+703 KKTIAALENKGI
-715 DISGILSKSIIDG
+715 DISGILSKNIIDG
-728 MIEDIS
+728 MIKDIS
-734 GFHIKQDEWED
+734 GWHIKQDEWED
-745 ISKKNKALLETIG
+745 ISKENKARLETIG
-758 IKKEGWDELG
+758 IKKEEWDELG
-768 LEEMD
+768 LEEMNG
-773 DDAFKEEISKQFQAY
+773 DAFKEAISKQFQAY
-788 LETQVTQLTAG
+788 LETQITQLTAG
-799 NLEIDKDA
+799 KLEIDKDA

-813 ALISGI
+813 ALMSGM
-819 SSLTEEQFEEQKS
+819 SSLTKEQFVKQKN

-855 AAYENLTAHGVDFI
+855 AAYENLAAHGVDFI

-888 FSQKYTEQ
+888 FSQKYTGQ

-924 QGYLSIQKNSSMYI
+924 QGYLAIQKNSSMYI
-938 NNLQQAGLSAE
+938 NNLRQAGLSAE

-994 KPLFEAR
+994 KSLFEAR
-1001 DEMMDNGKLS
+1001 DEMKDNGKLS

-1044 WTTQAMAPLES
+1044 WATQAMAPLES
-1055 LKNSIKQNKEV
+1055 LRNSIKQNKKV

-1111 VSVDALA
+1111 VSVDTLA

-1123 ALEDKN
+1123 ALGDKN

-1159 EYIKALSE
+1159 EYVKALSE

-1185 NLQESSAEAAG
+1185 NLQESSADAAG
-1196 KVNDLKAELEGLEE
+1196 KVNDLKAELKGLEE
-1210 QLVEDKKAVDEAA
+1210 QLVEDKKAADEAA

-1238 GLDGLINYARPL
+1238 GLDGLINYERPL
-1250 ELINKQLENLKEN
+1250 ESINKQLENLKEN

-1320 ENGLAKVDFSYEDM
+1320 ESGLAKVDFSYEDM

-1348 IEEYNS
+1348 IEKYNS
-1354 TYDMASD
+1354 TYDMALD

-1399 QEEIDAVT
+1399 KEEIDAVT

-1427 IDKQRELRD
+1427 IDKQKELRD

-1465 VISIGQEIED
+1465 VISIGQEIKD
-1475 DRQNLL
+1475 DRQKLL
-1481 NNEIDNLI
+1481 DNEIDNLI
-1489 DSMKELYD
+1489 GSMKELYD

-1591 ADEMFNNTSENI
+1591 ADEMFTNTSENI

-1653 EDAAVIAH
+1653 EDAAVLAH
-1661 GAAMDEMVKASESA
+1661 GAAMNEMVKASESA

-1692 LDPSNSKDVQEFAK
+1692 LDPSNSKDVQKFAK

-1769 ALPEYLNKYGN
+1769 ALPEYLNEYGN
-1780 SLKNLSVTTVIG
+1780 SLKNLSVTAVIG

>member
-1 MKCLTFEKN
+1 
-10 EDIVC
+10 
-15 QIGKLIWKNEQSRFI
+15 
-30 AMMDNYK
+30 MDNYK
-37 RTIELID
+37 RTMELID
-44 TAYNSAG
+44 IAYDSAG

-65 YKLNKLQNTWEQFRT
+65 YKLNKLRNTWEQFRT
-80 DFFNSDFFKNAVDG
+80 EFFNSDFFKNAVTG
-94 LNEILGRIK
+94 LNEILDRIK

-154 GKPAINLEVKVKTR
+154 GKPAINLEVKIKTR
-168 ELELLKQKQQELIDK
+168 ELEILKQKQQELIDK

-211 AGEGVTITFDE
+211 AEEGVTITFDE
-222 AAGQAGVEEEAAEA
+222 AAGQAGVGEEAAEA

-270 QEADAQARGEAI
+270 QEADAQAKGEAI

-311 GPQILSMIPSIVT
+311 GPQILSMMPSIVT
-324 AISTAGSMMT
+324 EISTAGSMMT

-381 NDKIEK
+381 NDKIEE

-437 EALQSEY
+437 ETLQSEY

-518 DGLNIDTDEGV
+518 DGLDIDTDERV

-544 DIESLIGSEPH
+544 DIKNAAGSEPY
-555 LIDRYL
+555 LIDRSL
-561 FSADKVTG
+561 FTADKVTG
-569 ILSNLS
+569 ILSNLI
-575 SKDGSGN
+575 SKEGLGISGDAQKVFGK
-582 TSDLNNDEII
+582 TSDLNNDEIV

-603 AYTSGEITKRE
+603 AYTSGEITEGE

-619 KTFGIAEQVVGE
+619 EAFGIATQVVEE
-631 FSAEIQKYNSTLDAI
+631 FSDEIQEYNSTLDAI

-658 EQYSANKTITDSVLG
+658 EQYSANKTITDSILG

-685 AAFIQN
+685 AASIQKL
-691 SIFSDSSTEGDY
+691 IFSDSSTEGDY
-703 EATIAALKSKGM
+703 EATITALKNKGM
-715 DISGILSKSIIDG
+715 DVSRILSESIIDG

-734 GFHIKQDEWED
+734 GWHIKQDEWED

-758 IKKEGWDELG
+758 IKKEEWDG

-799 NLEIDKDA
+799 KLEIDKDA

-813 ALISGI
+813 ALVSGM
-819 SSLTEEQFEEQKS
+819 SSLTKKQFEEQKN

-855 AAYENLTAHGVDFI
+855 AAYKNLAAHGVDFI

-924 QGYLSIQKNSSMYI
+924 QGYLAIQKNSSMYI

-994 KPLFEAR
+994 KLLFEAR
-1001 DEMMDNGKLS
+1001 DEMMDKGKLS

-1044 WTTQAMAPLES
+1044 WATQAMAPLES
-1055 LKNSIKQNKEV
+1055 LRNSIKQNKKA

-1072 ISDNGGIELTHQ
+1072 ISDNGGIELTYQ

-1099 ITNAGQETTKVA
+1099 ITKVT

-1159 EYIKALSE
+1159 EYVKALSE

-1210 QLVEDKKAVDEAA
+1210 QLVEDKKAADEAA

-1284 EDKMATLQ
+1284 ENKMATLQ

-1299 QSLANIRQELLA
+1299 QSLANIRQELSA

-1348 IEEYNS
+1348 IGEYNS
-1354 TYDMASD
+1354 TYDMALD

-1465 VISIGQEIED
+1465 VISIGKEIED

-1481 NNEIDNLI
+1481 DNEIDNLI
-1489 DSMKELYD
+1489 GSMKELYD

-1591 ADEMFNNTSENI
+1591 ADEMFTNTSENI

-1622 DNAQEAYDEA
+1622 DGAQEAYDEA

-1758 GTFSTKAEGEA
+1758 GTFSTKADGEA
-1769 ALPEYLNKYGN
+1769 ALPEYLNEYGN
-1780 SLKNLSVTTVIG
+1780 SLKNLSVTAVIG

-1819 PNKPEAFLSAE
+1819 PNKPESFLSAE

-1856 AASTN
+1856 AVPTN

>member
-1 MKCLTFEKN
+1 
-10 EDIVC
+10 
-15 QIGKLIWKNEQSRFI
+15 
-30 AMMDNYK
+30 MDNYK
-37 RTIELID
+37 RTMELID

-65 YKLNKLQNTWEQFRT
+65 YKLNKLRNTWEQFRT
-80 DFFNSDFFKNAVDG
+80 EFFNSDFFKNAVTG
-94 LNEILGRIK
+94 LNEILDRIK

-154 GKPAINLEVKVKTR
+154 GKPAINLEVKIKTR
-168 ELELLKQKQQELIDK
+168 ELEILKQKQQELIDK

-211 AGEGVTITFDE
+211 AEEGVTITFDE
-222 AAGQAGVEEEAAEA
+222 AAGQAGVEEGAAEA

-339 STAGIGIIVS
+339 MPAGIGIIVS

-518 DGLNIDTDEGV
+518 DGLDIDTDERV

-544 DIESLIGSEPH
+544 DIKNAAGSEPY
-555 LIDRYL
+555 LIDRSL
-561 FSADKVTG
+561 FTADKVTG
-569 ILSNLS
+569 ILSNLI
-575 SKDGSGN
+575 SKEGLGISGDAQKVFGK
-582 TSDLNNDEII
+582 TSDLNNDEIV

-603 AYTSGEITKRE
+603 AYTSGEITEGE

-619 KTFGIAEQVVGE
+619 EAFGIATQVVEE
-631 FSAEIQKYNSTLDAI
+631 FSDEIQEYNSTLDAI

-658 EQYSANKTITDSVLG
+658 EQYSANKTVTDSILG

-685 AAFIQN
+685 AAFIQKA
-691 SIFSDSSTEGDY
+691 IFSDSSTEGDY
-703 EATIAALKSKGM
+703 EATITALKNKGM
-715 DISGILSKSIIDG
+715 DVSRILSESIIDG

-734 GFHIKQDEWED
+734 GWHIKQDEWED
-745 ISKKNKALLETIG
+745 ISKENKALLETIG
-758 IKKEGWDELG
+758 IKKEEWDELG
-768 LEEMD
+768 LEEMN

-819 SSLTEEQFEEQKS
+819 SSLTKEQFEEQKN

-855 AAYENLTAHGVDFI
+855 AAYENLAAHGVDFI

-924 QGYLSIQKNSSMYI
+924 QGYLAIQKNSSMYI

-1001 DEMMDNGKLS
+1001 DEMMDKGKLS

-1044 WTTQAMAPLES
+1044 WATQAMAPLES
-1055 LKNSIKQNKEV
+1055 LRNSIKQNKEV

-1099 ITNAGQETTKVA
+1099 ITKVT

-1159 EYIKALSE
+1159 EYVKALSE

-1210 QLVEDKKAVDEAA
+1210 QLVEDKKAADEAA

-1238 GLDGLINYARPL
+1238 GLDGLINYERPL

-1299 QSLANIRQELLA
+1299 QSLANIRQELSA

-1354 TYDMASD
+1354 TYDMALD

-1465 VISIGQEIED
+1465 VISIGKEIED

-1481 NNEIDNLI
+1481 DNEIDNLI
-1489 DSMKELYD
+1489 GSMKELYD

-1591 ADEMFNNTSENI
+1591 ADEMFTNTSENI

-1615 KAKQESI
+1615 KAKQESV
-1622 DNAQEAYDEA
+1622 DGAQEAYDEA

-1758 GTFSTKAEGEA
+1758 GTFSTKADGEA
-1769 ALPEYLNKYGN
+1769 ALPEYLNEYGN
-1780 SLKNLSVTTVIG
+1780 SLKNLSVTAVIG

-1819 PNKPEAFLSAE
+1819 PNKPESFLSAE

-1856 AASTN
+1856 AVPTN

>member
-1 MKCLTFEKN
+1 
-10 EDIVC
+10 
-15 QIGKLIWKNEQSRFI
+15 
-30 AMMDNYK
+30 MDNYK
-37 RTIELID
+37 RTMELID
-44 TAYNSAG
+44 IAYDSAG

-65 YKLNKLQNTWEQFRT
+65 YRLNKLQNTWEQFRT
-80 DFFNSDFFKNAVDG
+80 EFFNSDFFKNVVDG
-94 LNEILGRIK
+94 LNEILDRIK

-141 LISKGVSKVVSSV
+141 LISKGISKVVSSV
-154 GKPAINLEVKVKTR
+154 GKPAINLEVKIKTR
-168 ELELLKQKQQELIDK
+168 ELEILKQKQQELIDK

-211 AGEGVTITFDE
+211 AEEGVTITFDE

-270 QEADAQARGEAI
+270 QEADAQTRGEAI

-295 AITTQDN
+295 AITIQDN

-437 EALQSEY
+437 ETLQSEY

-518 DGLNIDTDEGV
+518 DGLNIDTDERV

-544 DIESLIGSEPH
+544 DIENAARTEPY

-575 SKDGSGN
+575 SKEGLGN
-582 TSDLNNDEII
+582 TSDLNNEEII

-603 AYTSGEITKRE
+603 AYTSGEITEGELKNYRE
-614 LESYR
+614 E
-619 KTFGIAEQVVGE
+619 FGITTQVVEE
-631 FSAEIQKYNSTLDAI
+631 FRDEIQKYNSTLDAI

-658 EQYSANKTITDSVLG
+658 EQYSANKTITDSILG

-685 AAFIQN
+685 AAFIQK

-715 DISGILSKSIIDG
+715 DVSGILSESIIDG

-734 GFHIKQDEWED
+734 GWHIKQDEWED
-745 ISKKNKALLETIG
+745 ISKENKALLETIG
-758 IKKEGWDELG
+758 IKKEEWDELG

-773 DDAFKEEISKQFQAY
+773 DDAFKEEMSKQIQAY

-799 NLEIDKDA
+799 KLEIDKDA

-813 ALISGI
+813 ALISGM
-819 SSLTEEQFEEQKS
+819 SSLTKKQFEEQKN
-832 ALAKKYELDTEVLD
+832 ALAKKYGLDKEVLD

-855 AAYENLTAHGVDFI
+855 AAYKNLTAHGVDFI

-924 QGYLSIQKNSSMYI
+924 QGYLAIQKNSSMYI

-1055 LKNSIKQNKEV
+1055 LRNSIKQNKEV

-1099 ITNAGQETTKVA
+1099 ITNAGQETTKVT

-1238 GLDGLINYARPL
+1238 GLDGLINYERPL

-1354 TYDMASD
+1354 TYDMALD

-1543 NNSSVKDMTAAQT
+1543 NDSSVKDMTAAQT

-1591 ADEMFNNTSENI
+1591 ADEMFTNTSENI

-1622 DNAQEAYDEA
+1622 DDAQEAYDEA

-1738 DKEWQI
+1738 DKEWQV

-1769 ALPEYLNKYGN
+1769 ALPEYLNEYGN
-1780 SLKNLSVTTVIG
+1780 SLKNLSVTAVIG

-1807 VDYTGLAQVDGT
+1807 VNYTGLAQVDGT

-1874 NISDDYDVDQMI
+1874 NISDDYDVNQMI